1 MATIADLLVKL
12 GADSSGLRQE
22 LNKAKSD
29 INTAFDANPIKT
41 FQGAVDGTAGSMES
55 LIGKFG
61 KFTAAAGAG
70 FGFIQMI
77 SGAVEAGARVKEL
90 SETMGVTASQ
100 ASLFSRTV
108 SLAGGDVQT
117 ASAAI
122 MRLDKTLSSG
132 GESAEKAQ
140 AMLSAV
146 GVSLQDANGKLLPV
160 NEQLKALSEG
170 YKLAASAGYAQEYLM
185 ETLGSRG
192 IALTGVLR
200 EYTEAA
206 QNAAKVQG
214 VGLDP
219 EEMDRTKKEI
229 DTLKMQA
236 SALGTATGAALAP
249 LIEQI
254 IPPLTTGLATVAK
267 YLATNKEEV
276 IDCTKAVVAFIAAY
290 KTVVALRASFGAMQG
305 LFGSAGGAGST
316 AATEAI
322 TRAQEAQINRRIK
335 LIENAA
341 LQEEKAYLKSLQTM
355 EVTEAEKTRLYANYV
370 RQRQAETAKAAAVIR
385 AEMIK
390 AYADINAAATTSGA
404 VQTGALNSVS
414 KAAVVSGAA
423 VSSVGGAAINTGVK
437 MTTMGSAGLT
447 TIKKLTSAAW
457 ALAGGW
463 LGVASAIIYALGCL
477 VEYKKQ
483 KAEKELNENVVNLDG
498 VAYQQKDGIWKRR
511 DVNTDASDFESP
523 FSYTEIDQDSALAAE
538 LNYRLH
544 MKPDIEKTE
553 LSPEANKQLD
563 DLKAQ
568 LEGLSKA
575 VDDNTA
581 AAKAGGGG
589 SSAAPKV
596 EVPKTYTVEVPLGE
610 IAAQKAIDAYNAAPG
625 SQWLNPDLTTDMNN
639 SCAAFVSTMYGA
651 AGVMTDLTASGNNLD
666 AMFQSVKGAWYGPND
681 GYSPSAGDYVSGPGH
696 VGMYVGNNTVI
707 SRDSKG
713 GLQQHD
719 LQQWINEFGLIGY
732 GSVKALTGGATSTQ
746 TVDENGR
753 ALQEAQRK
761 LQQAKDEALRLFT
774 SMSMEIEEKTGTA
787 YEAGMAQVAENVKAK
802 GQEIQKLAAA
812 GLPTEAV
819 KSLQDKLAEYQTALQ
834 NKVTEQ
840 QQQALSKLKTDTMRT
855 NAELKGDYKSLA
867 DAEYN
872 ATVESLN
879 KEKEERTKAV
889 AQNKDDKEAM
899 AAVEEWYTSQVQA
912 AAEKRTEAYRASFA
926 KQMDYAISHHD
937 TKTMGSLLNSDDFK
951 QMMDWDGQTA
961 QMQQFYDLWKDAHK
975 TTAQMMADSMES
987 FKGSVSDFFTNLLEG
1002 QETFGDAFLGM
1013 VDSLLDT
1020 VVKQLAD
1027 KWSSQILAS
1036 LFPGMFGGDQQ
1047 SGDLSGG
1054 SGGGGLFTGLSF
1066 AGGLLGGGGGG
1077 LFGGGGGL
1085 FGGLFGGGSNGNGDE
1100 DPVTTFQ
1107 NTITRMTTGLDTA
1120 TSSLGLFSG
1129 GTGTAGKLLGTY
1141 NAVQGMIN
1149 TGTKPAET
1157 ATTVSA
1163 TTGLAS
1169 FTASVYVATAALQA
1183 MASKST
1189 FGSIFGGKFATG
1201 GYIMGPGTGTSDSI
1215 PAFLSNG
1222 EYVLTAE
1229 AVQNVG
1235 LPLLDAM
1242 NSGRVGHFASGGLV
1256 RAASGGKGSGGA
1268 AGNVVTLNVSALDA
1282 ASFADFLQNGGMDA
1296 IKQLL
1301 YDGNRDFT
1309 TESGVW

>member
-12 GADSSGLRQE
+12 GADSSGLRSE

-29 INTAFDANPIKT
+29 INSTFDANPLKT
-41 FQGAVDGTAGSMES
+41 FQGAVDGTAGSMEK
-55 LIGKFG
+55 LISNFG

-70 FGFIQMI
+70 FGFIQLI

-90 SETMGVTASQ
+90 SETMGISAAQASQ
-100 ASLFSRTV
+100 FSRTV

-122 MRLDKTLSSG
+122 MRLDKTLSAG
-132 GESAEKAQ
+132 GASAEKAQ
-140 AMLSAV
+140 AMLDAV

-170 YKLAASAGYAQEYLM
+170 YKAATSVGYGQEYLM
-185 ETLGSRG
+185 ETLGARG

-206 QNAAKVQG
+206 QNAAKVQS

-229 DTLKMQA
+229 DVLKMQA
-236 SALGTATGAALAP
+236 STLGTATGAALAP

-254 IPPLTTGLATVAK
+254 IPPLTSGLASIAQ

-276 IDCTKAVVAFIAAY
+276 IDCTKALVGFIAAY
-290 KTVVALRASFGAMQG
+290 KTVTALRASVAALGGLMGA
-305 LFGSAGGAGST
+305 AGTGAAST
-316 AATEAI
+316 ATDAI
-322 TRAQEAQINRRIK
+322 TRAQEAQINKRIR

-385 AEMIK
+385 AEMTK
-390 AYADINAAATTSGA
+390 TYAEINSAATTSAA

-423 VSSVGGAAINTGVK
+423 VGSVGGAAINTGVK

-447 TIKKLTSAAW
+447 TMKKLTSAAW

-477 VEYKKQ
+477 VQYKKE

-498 VAYQQKDGIWKRR
+498 VAYQQDNGVWKRR
-511 DVNTDASDFESP
+511 DVNTEASDFENP

-568 LEGLSKA
+568 LEGLSKS

-581 AAKAGGGG
+581 TAK
-589 SSAAPKV
+589 APKV
-596 EVPKTYTVEVPLGE
+596 EAPKTYTVEVPLGE

-625 SQWLNPDLTTDMNN
+625 SQWINPDLTNDMEN
-639 SCAAFVSTMYGA
+639 SCASFVSTMYGA
-651 AGVMTDLTASGNNLD
+651 AGVMSDLTASGNNLD

-719 LQQWINEFGLIGY
+719 LDQWKQEFGFIGY
-732 GSVKALTGGATSTQ
+732 GSVAKLTGGATATQ
-746 TVDENGR
+746 TVDKNGK

-761 LQQAKDEALRLFT
+761 LQQAKEEALKLFT
-774 SMSMEIEEKTGTA
+774 SMSTEIEEKTGTA

-834 NKVTEQ
+834 NKVTQ
-840 QQQALSKLKTDTMRT
+840 QQREALNKLKTDTMRT

-867 DAEYN
+867 DAEYK

-899 AAVEEWYTSQVQA
+899 AAVEDWYTSQVQA

-937 TKTMGSLLNSDDFK
+937 TEAMGDLLNSDDFK
-951 QMMDWDGQTA
+951 QMMDWDGETA
-961 QMQQFYDLWKDAHK
+961 EMQQFYDLWKDAHK

-987 FKGSVSDFFTNLLEG
+987 FKGSISDFFTNILEG
-1002 QETFGDAFLGM
+1002 QETFGDAFLDM

-1027 KWSSQILAS
+1027 KWSSQILTS

-1077 LFGGGGGL
+1077 LFGG
-1085 FGGLFGGGSNGNGDE
+1085 LFGGGSNGNGDE
-1100 DPVTTFQ
+1100 DPITTFQ
-1107 NTITRMTTGLDTA
+1107 NTINRMTTGMDTA
-1120 TSSLGLFSG
+1120 TNTLSLFSG

-1141 NAVQGMIN
+1141 NIIQGAIN

-1157 ATTVSA
+1157 ATTVAA
-1163 TTGLAS
+1163 TTGLAG
-1169 FTASVYVATAALQA
+1169 FTTSVYMATAALQA
-1183 MASKST
+1183 MAASKFAT
-1189 FGSIFGGKFATG
+1189 FGFATG
-1201 GYIMGPGTGTSDSI
+1201 GYIAGPGTGTSDSI

-1222 EYVLTAE
+1222 EYVLTAD

-1235 LPLLDAM
+1235 LPLLDAV
-1242 NSGRVGHFASGGLV
+1242 NSGRVGHFATGGLV
-1256 RAASGGKGSGGA
+1256 RANGSGSKGTA
-1268 AGNVVTLNVSALDA
+1268 VPVGNSVTLNVSALDA
-1282 ASFADFLQNGGMDA
+1282 ASFMEFLQNGGMDS

-1301 YDGNRDFT
+1301 FDGDRDFT
-1309 TESGVW
+1309 TKSGVW

>member
-90 SETMGVTASQ
+90 SETMGVSASQ

-132 GESAEKAQ
+132 GASAEKAQ

-146 GVSLQDANGKLLPV
+146 GVSLQDANGKLLPLT
-160 NEQLKALSEG
+160 EQLKALSEG

-254 IPPLTTGLATVAK
+254 IPPLTSGLAAAAK
-267 YLATNKEEV
+267 YLSMNKEEV

-305 LFGSAGGAGST
+305 LFGAAGGAGST

-370 RQRQAETAKAAAVIR
+370 KQRQVETAKAAAVIR
-385 AEMIK
+385 AEMTK

-404 VQTGALNSVS
+404 VQTAALTKVG

-423 VSSVGGAAINTGVK
+423 VGSVGGAAINTGVK

-447 TIKKLTSAAW
+447 TMKKLTSAAW

-477 VEYKKQ
+477 VQYKKE
-483 KAEKELNENVVNLDG
+483 KAEQELNDHVVNIDG
-498 VAYQQKDGIWKRR
+498 EAYKQIDGEWKKRV
-511 DVNTDASDFESP
+511 VNTDASDFENP
-523 FSYTEIDQDSALAAE
+523 FSYEDLNQNSALVAE
-538 LNYRLH
+538 LNSRQY
-544 MKPDIEKTE
+544 MQPDIEKKTG
-553 LSPEANKQLD
+553 LSDEANKQIE

-568 LEGLSKA
+568 IEGLTKA
-575 VDDNTA
+575 VDDNTDVT
-581 AAKAGGGG
+581 KSGGSGGGAEK
-589 SSAAPKV
+589 AAKV
-596 EVPKTYTVEVPLGE
+596 EVPKTYTVEVPIGE
-610 IAAQKAIDAYNAAPG
+610 IAAQQAIDTYNAAPG
-625 SQWLNPDLTTDMNN
+625 SQWLNPDLTTDMDN
-639 SCAAFVSTMYGA
+639 SCASFVSTMYGA

-666 AMFQSVKGAWYGPND
+666 AMFQNAKAWYSPGS
-681 GYSPSAGDYVSGPGH
+681 GYTPSAGDYVSGPGH

-719 LQQWINEFGLIGY
+719 LDQWKNEFGFIGY
-732 GSVKALTGGATSTQ
+732 GSVAALTGGRTATQ
-746 TVDENGR
+746 TVDANGR
-753 ALQEAQRK
+753 AIQEAQRK

-787 YEAGMAQVAENVKAK
+787 YESGMAQVAQNVKSK

-812 GLPTEAV
+812 GLPEEAV
-819 KSLQDKLAEYQTALQ
+819 KSLNDKLAEYQTALQ
-834 NKVTEQ
+834 NKVTQ
-840 QQQALSKLKTDTMRT
+840 QQQEALGKLKTDTMRT

-889 AQNKDDKEAM
+889 AKNKDDKEAM
-899 AAVEEWYTSQVQA
+899 AAVEDWYTSQVQA

-926 KQMDYAISHHD
+926 KQMDYAIRHHD
-937 TKTMGSLLNSDDFK
+937 TKAMGSLLNSDDFK

-961 QMQQFYDLWKDAHK
+961 EMEQFYDLWKDAHK
-975 TTAQMMADSMES
+975 TTAQMMADDMSS
-987 FKGSVSDFFTNLLEG
+987 FQGSISDFFTSLLEG

-1020 VVKQLAD
+1020 VVKQIAD
-1027 KWSSQILAS
+1027 KWSAQILTS
-1036 LFPGMFGGDQQ
+1036 LFPGMLGGDQQ
-1047 SGDLSGG
+1047 SGDFSGVG
-1054 SGGGGLFTGLSF
+1054 SGGGGLFTGLTF
-1066 AGGLLGGGGGG
+1066 AGGLLGGGG
-1077 LFGGGGGL
+1077 LFGGGGG
-1085 FGGLFGGGSNGNGDE
+1085 NGQE
-1100 DPVTTFQ
+1100 DPVTTFT
-1107 NTITRMTTGLDTA
+1107 NTIDRMTNGMNTA
-1120 TSSLGLFSG
+1120 TSTLSLFSG
-1129 GTGTAGKLLGTY
+1129 GTGTAGKLIGTY
-1141 NAVQGMIN
+1141 NILQTALN

-1157 ATTVSA
+1157 ATTIAA
-1163 TTGLAS
+1163 TTGITA
-1169 FTASVYVATAALQA
+1169 FTSSVYAATAALQA
-1183 MASKST
+1183 MAARSYFSR
-1189 FGSIFGGKFATG
+1189 FATG
-1201 GYIMGPGTGTSDSI
+1201 GFISGPGTGTSDDI

-1222 EYVLTAE
+1222 EYVLTAQ

-1242 NSGRVGHFASGGLV
+1242 NSGRVGHFAAGGLV
-1256 RAASGGKGSGGA
+1256 NGNSAGGKGVA
-1268 AGNVVTLNVSALDA
+1268 VPVGNSLTMNVSAMDA
-1282 ASFADFLQNGGMDA
+1282 ASFMDFLRSGGMDA
-1296 IKQLL
+1296 IKQML
-1301 YDGNRDFT
+1301 YDGDRDFT

>member
-12 GADSSGLRQE
+12 GADSSGLRSE

-29 INTAFDANPIKT
+29 INSTFDANPLKT
-41 FQGAVDGTAGSMES
+41 FQGAVDGTAGSMEK
-55 LIGKFG
+55 LISNFG

-77 SGAVEAGARVKEL
+77 SGAVEAGARVKDL
-90 SETMGVTASQ
+90 SETMGISAAQ
-100 ASLFSRTV
+100 ASMFSKTV

-122 MRLDKTLSSG
+122 MRLDKTLSAG
-132 GESAEKAQ
+132 GASAEKAQ
-140 AMLSAV
+140 AMLDAV

-170 YKLAASAGYAQEYLM
+170 YKAATSVGYGQEYLM

-206 QNAAKVQG
+206 QNAAKVQS

-229 DTLKMQA
+229 DVLKLQA

-254 IPPLTTGLATVAK
+254 IPPLTSGLASIAK

-276 IDCTKAVVAFIAAY
+276 IDCTKALVGFIAAY
-290 KTVVALRASFGAMQG
+290 KTVTALRASVAALGGLMGA
-305 LFGSAGGAGST
+305 AGTGAAST
-316 AATEAI
+316 TTDAI
-322 TRAQEAQINRRIK
+322 TRAQEAQINKRIR

-385 AEMIK
+385 AEMTK
-390 AYADINAAATTSGA
+390 AYADINTAAATSGA

-423 VSSVGGAAINTGVK
+423 VNSVGGAAINTGVK
-437 MTTMGSAGLT
+437 MTTMGSTGLT
-447 TIKKLTSAAW
+447 TMKKLTSAAW

-477 VEYKKQ
+477 VQYKKE

-498 VAYQQKDGIWKRR
+498 AAYQQDNGIWKRR
-511 DVNTDASDFESP
+511 DVNTDASDFENP

-568 LEGLSKA
+568 LEGLSKS

-581 AAKAGGGG
+581 TAK
-589 SSAAPKV
+589 APKV
-596 EVPKTYTVEVPLGE
+596 EAPKTYTVEVPLGE

-625 SQWLNPDLTTDMNN
+625 SQWINPDLTNDMEN
-639 SCAAFVSTMYGA
+639 SCASFVSTMYGA
-651 AGVMTDLTASGNNLD
+651 AGVMSDLTASGNNLD

-696 VGMYVGNNTVI
+696 AGMYVGNNTVI

-719 LQQWINEFGLIGY
+719 LDQWKQEFGFIGY
-732 GSVKALTGGATSTQ
+732 GSVAKLTGGATATQ
-746 TVDENGR
+746 TVDKNGK

-761 LQQAKDEALRLFT
+761 LQQAKEEALKLFT
-774 SMSMEIEEKTGTA
+774 SMSTEIEEKTGTA

-834 NKVTEQ
+834 NKVTQ
-840 QQQALSKLKTDTMRT
+840 QQQEALNKLKTDTMRT

-867 DAEYN
+867 DAEYK

-975 TTAQMMADSMES
+975 TTAQMMADSMQS
-987 FKGSVSDFFTNLLEG
+987 FQGSISDFFTSILEG
-1002 QETFGDAFLGM
+1002 QETFGDALLGM
-1013 VDSLLDT
+1013 IDSLLDT

-1027 KWSSQILAS
+1027 KWSSQILTS
-1036 LFPGMFGGDQQ
+1036 LFPGLFGGDQQ
-1047 SGDLSGG
+1047 GGDFSGG
-1054 SGGGGLFTGLSF
+1054 SGGGLFTGLTF

-1077 LFGGGGGL
+1077 LFGGGGG
-1085 FGGLFGGGSNGNGDE
+1085 SNGNGDE
-1100 DPVTTFQ
+1100 DPITTFQ
-1107 NTITRMTTGLDTA
+1107 NTITRMTTGMDTA
-1120 TSSLGLFSG
+1120 TGALSLFSG
-1129 GTGTAGKLLGTY
+1129 GTGTANKLLGAY
-1141 NAVQGMIN
+1141 SGIQGIIN

-1157 ATTVSA
+1157 ATTVAA
-1163 TTGLAS
+1163 TSGMAS
-1169 FTASVYVATAALQA
+1169 FTAAVYIATAALQA
-1183 MASKST
+1183 MAAKSS
-1189 FGSIFGGKFATG
+1189 FGSIFGLHKATG

-1222 EYVLTAE
+1222 EYVLTAD

-1235 LPLLDAM
+1235 LPLLDAV
-1242 NSGRVGHFASGGLV
+1242 NSGRVGHFATGGLV
-1256 RAASGGKGSGGA
+1256 RANGSGSKGTA
-1268 AGNVVTLNVSALDA
+1268 VPVGNSVTLNVSALDA
-1282 ASFADFLQNGGMDA
+1282 ASFMEFLQKGGMDS

-1301 YDGNRDFT
+1301 FDGDRDFT

>member
-12 GADSSGLRQE
+12 GADSSGLRSE

-29 INTAFDANPIKT
+29 INSTFDANPLKT
-41 FQGAVDGTAGSMES
+41 FQGAVDGTAGSMEK
-55 LIGKFG
+55 LISNFG

-70 FGFIQMI
+70 FGFIQLI

-90 SETMGVTASQ
+90 SETMGISAAQ
-100 ASLFSRTV
+100 ASMFSKTV

-122 MRLDKTLSSG
+122 MRLDKTLSAG
-132 GESAEKAQ
+132 GASAEKAQ
-140 AMLSAV
+140 AMLDAV

-170 YKLAASAGYAQEYLM
+170 YKAATSVGYGQEYLM
-185 ETLGSRG
+185 ETLGARG

-206 QNAAKVQG
+206 QNAAKVQS

-229 DTLKMQA
+229 DVLKMQA
-236 SALGTATGAALAP
+236 STLGTATGAALAP

-254 IPPLTTGLATVAK
+254 IPPLTSGLASIAQ

-276 IDCTKAVVAFIAAY
+276 IDCTKALVGFIAAY
-290 KTVVALRASFGAMQG
+290 KTVTALRASVAALGGLMGA
-305 LFGSAGGAGST
+305 AGTGAAST
-316 AATEAI
+316 ATDAI
-322 TRAQEAQINRRIK
+322 TRAQEAQINKRIR

-355 EVTEAEKTRLYANYV
+355 EVTESEKTRLYANYV

-385 AEMIK
+385 AEMTK
-390 AYADINAAATTSGA
+390 TYAEINSAATTSAA
-404 VQTGALNSVS
+404 VQTGAINSVS

-423 VSSVGGAAINTGVK
+423 VGSVGGAAINTGVK

-447 TIKKLTSAAW
+447 TMKKLTSAAW

-477 VEYKKQ
+477 VQYKKE

-498 VAYQQKDGIWKRR
+498 VAYQQDNGVWKRR
-511 DVNTDASDFESP
+511 DVNTEASDFENP

-568 LEGLSKA
+568 LEGLSKS

-581 AAKAGGGG
+581 TAK
-589 SSAAPKV
+589 APKV
-596 EVPKTYTVEVPLGE
+596 EAPKTYTVEVPLGE

-625 SQWLNPDLTTDMNN
+625 SQWINPDLTNDMEN
-639 SCAAFVSTMYGA
+639 SCASFVSTMYGA
-651 AGVMTDLTASGNNLD
+651 AGVMSDLTASGNNLD
-666 AMFQSVKGAWYGPND
+666 AMFQSVKGAWFGPND

-696 VGMYVGNNTVI
+696 AGMYVGNNTVI
-707 SRDSKG
+707 SRDSTG
-713 GLQQHD
+713 GLQSHD
-719 LQQWINEFGLIGY
+719 IDQWKQEFGFIGY
-732 GSVKALTGGATSTQ
+732 GSVAKLTGGATATQ
-746 TVDENGR
+746 TVDKNGK

-761 LQQAKDEALRLFT
+761 LQQAKEEALKLFT
-774 SMSMEIEEKTGTA
+774 SMSTEIEEKTGTA

-834 NKVTEQ
+834 NKVTQ
-840 QQQALSKLKTDTMRT
+840 QQREALNKLKTDTMRT

-872 ATVESLN
+872 ASVEALN

-951 QMMDWDGQTA
+951 QMMDWDGETA

-975 TTAQMMADSMES
+975 TTSQMMADSMSS
-987 FKGSVSDFFTNLLEG
+987 FQGSISDFFTNILEG

-1013 VDSLLDT
+1013 IDSLLDT

-1027 KWSSQILAS
+1027 KWSSQILTS
-1036 LFPGMFGGDQQ
+1036 LFPGLFGGDQQ
-1047 SGDLSGG
+1047 GGDFSGVGSG
-1054 SGGGGLFTGLSF
+1054 GGGGLFTGLTF

-1077 LFGGGGGL
+1077 LFGG
-1085 FGGLFGGGSNGNGDE
+1085 GGGSNGNGDE

-1107 NTITRMTTGLDTA
+1107 NTITRMTTGMDTA
-1120 TSSLGLFSG
+1120 TGALSLFSG
-1129 GTGTAGKLLGTY
+1129 GTGTANKLLGAY
-1141 NAVQGMIN
+1141 SGIQGIIN

-1157 ATTVSA
+1157 ATTVAA
-1163 TTGLAS
+1163 TSGMAS
-1169 FTASVYVATAALQA
+1169 FTAAVYIATAALQA
-1183 MASKST
+1183 MAAKSS
-1189 FGSIFGGKFATG
+1189 FGSIFGPRKATG

-1222 EYVLTAE
+1222 EYVLTAD

-1235 LPLLDAM
+1235 LPLLDAV
-1242 NSGRVGHFASGGLV
+1242 NSGRVGHFATGGLV
-1256 RAASGGKGSGGA
+1256 RANGSGSKGTA
-1268 AGNVVTLNVSALDA
+1268 VPVGNSVTLNVSALDA
-1282 ASFADFLQNGGMDA
+1282 ASFMEFLQKGGMDS

-1301 YDGNRDFT
+1301 FDGDRDFT

>member
-12 GADSSGLRQE
+12 GADSSGLRSE

-29 INTAFDANPIKT
+29 INSTFDANPLKT
-41 FQGAVDGTAGSMES
+41 FQGAVDGTAGSMEK
-55 LIGKFG
+55 LISNFG

-70 FGFIQMI
+70 FGFIQLI

-90 SETMGVTASQ
+90 SETMGISAAQ
-100 ASLFSRTV
+100 ASMFSKTV

-122 MRLDKTLSSG
+122 MRLDKTLSAG
-132 GESAEKAQ
+132 GASAEKAQ
-140 AMLSAV
+140 AMLDAV

-170 YKLAASAGYAQEYLM
+170 YKAATSVGYGQEYLM

-206 QNAAKVQG
+206 QNAAKVQS

-229 DTLKMQA
+229 DVLKMQA
-236 SALGTATGAALAP
+236 STLGTATGAALAP

-254 IPPLTTGLATVAK
+254 IPPLTSGLASIAQ

-276 IDCTKAVVAFIAAY
+276 IDCTKALVGFIAAY
-290 KTVVALRASFGAMQG
+290 KTVTALRASVAALGGLMGA
-305 LFGSAGGAGST
+305 AGTGAAST
-316 AATEAI
+316 ATDAI
-322 TRAQEAQINRRIK
+322 TRAQEAQINKRIR

-390 AYADINAAATTSGA
+390 TYAEINSAATTSAA
-404 VQTGALNSVS
+404 VQTGALSSVS

-423 VSSVGGAAINTGVK
+423 VGSVGGAAINTGVK

-447 TIKKLTSAAW
+447 TMKKLTSAAW

-483 KAEKELNENVVNLDG
+483 KAEQELNENVINIDGEAYKQIDG
-498 VAYQQKDGIWKRR
+498 VWKKRG
-511 DVNTDASDFESP
+511 VNTDASDFENP
-523 FSYTEIDQDSALAAE
+523 FSYEDVDQNSSLVAE
-538 LNYRLH
+538 LNNRQY
-544 MKPDIEKTE
+544 MQPDLEKTE

-568 LEGLSKA
+568 LEGLSKS

-589 SSAAPKV
+589 SSATPKV
-596 EVPKTYTVEVPLGE
+596 EAPKTYTVEVPLGE
-610 IAAQKAIDAYNAAPG
+610 IAAQKAIDTYNAAPG
-625 SQWLNPDLTTDMNN
+625 SQWLNPDLTNDMEN
-639 SCAAFVSTMYGA
+639 SCASFVSTMYGA
-651 AGVMTDLTASGNNLD
+651 AGVMSDLTASGNNLD
-666 AMFQSVKGAWYGPND
+666 AMFQNASAWYGPND
-681 GYSPSAGDYVSGPGH
+681 GYSPSVGDYVSGPKH
-696 VGMYVGNNTVI
+696 AGMYVGNNTVI
-707 SRDSKG
+707 SRDSTG
-713 GLQQHD
+713 GLQSHD
-719 LQQWINEFGLIGY
+719 IDQWKQEFGFIGY
-732 GSVKALTGGATSTQ
+732 GSVAKLTGGATATQ
-746 TVDENGR
+746 TVDKNGK

-761 LQQAKDEALRLFT
+761 LQQAKEEALKLFT
-774 SMSMEIEEKTGTA
+774 SMSVEIEEKTGTA

-819 KSLQDKLAEYQTALQ
+819 KSLQDKLSEYQTALQ
-834 NKVTEQ
+834 NKVTQ
-840 QQQALSKLKTDTMRT
+840 QQQEALNKLKTDTART
-855 NAELKGDYKSLA
+855 TAELKGDYKSLA

-872 ATVESLN
+872 ATVESIN

-899 AAVEEWYTSQVQA
+899 AAVEDWYTSQVQA

-937 TKTMGSLLNSDDFK
+937 TEAMGDLLNSDNFK
-951 QMMDWDGQTA
+951 QMMGWDGQTA

-987 FKGSVSDFFTNLLEG
+987 FKGSISDFFTNILEG
-1002 QETFGDAFLGM
+1002 QETFGDAFLDM

-1027 KWSSQILAS
+1027 KWSSQILTS

-1077 LFGGGGGL
+1077 LFGGG
-1085 FGGLFGGGSNGNGDE
+1085 SNGNGDE

-1107 NTITRMTTGLDTA
+1107 NTITRMTTGMNTA

-1141 NAVQGMIN
+1141 NVVQGMIN

-1157 ATTVSA
+1157 ATTVAA
-1163 TTGLAS
+1163 TSGMAS
-1169 FTASVYVATAALQA
+1169 FTAAVYIATSALQA
-1183 MASKST
+1183 MAAKSS
-1189 FGSIFGGKFATG
+1189 FGSIFGLHKATG
-1201 GYIMGPGTGTSDSI
+1201 GYIMGPGTSTSDSI

-1222 EYVLTAE
+1222 EYVLTAD

-1235 LPLLDAM
+1235 LPLLDAV
-1242 NSGRVGHFASGGLV
+1242 NSGRVGHFATGGLV
-1256 RAASGGKGSGGA
+1256 RANGSGSKGTA
-1268 AGNVVTLNVSALDA
+1268 VPVGNSVTLNVSALDA
-1282 ASFADFLQNGGMDA
+1282 ASFMEFLQNGGMDS

-1301 YDGNRDFT
+1301 FDGDRDFT

>member
-1 MATIADLLVKL
+1 
-12 GADSSGLRQE
+12 
-22 LNKAKSD
+22 
-29 INTAFDANPIKT
+29 
-41 FQGAVDGTAGSMES
+41 
-55 LIGKFG
+55 
-61 KFTAAAGAG
+61 
-70 FGFIQMI
+70 
-77 SGAVEAGARVKEL
+77 
-90 SETMGVTASQ
+90 
-100 ASLFSRTV
+100 
-108 SLAGGDVQT
+108 
-117 ASAAI
+117 
-122 MRLDKTLSSG
+122 
-132 GESAEKAQ
+132 
-140 AMLSAV
+140 
-146 GVSLQDANGKLLPV
+146 
-160 NEQLKALSEG
+160 
-170 YKLAASAGYAQEYLM
+170 M
-185 ETLGSRG
+185 ETLGARG

-206 QNAAKVQG
+206 QNAAKVQS

-229 DTLKMQA
+229 DVLKMQA
-236 SALGTATGAALAP
+236 STLGTATGAALAP

-254 IPPLTTGLATVAK
+254 IPPLTSGLASIAK

-276 IDCTKAVVAFIAAY
+276 IDCTKALVGFIAAY
-290 KTVVALRASFGAMQG
+290 KTVTALRASIAAMGGLLGTAGTGA
-305 LFGSAGGAGST
+305 ST
-316 AATEAI
+316 ATDAI
-322 TRAQEAQINRRIK
+322 TRAQEAQINKRIR

-385 AEMIK
+385 AEMTK
-390 AYADINAAATTSGA
+390 TYAEINSAATTSAA

-423 VSSVGGAAINTGVK
+423 VGSVGGAAINTGVK

-498 VAYQQKDGIWKRR
+498 VAYKQIDGVWKKRV
-511 DVNTDASDFESP
+511 VNTDASDFENP
-523 FSYTEIDQDSALAAE
+523 FSYEDVDQNSSLVAE
-538 LNYRLH
+538 LNNRQY
-544 MKPDIEKTE
+544 MQPDLEKTE

-568 LEGLSKA
+568 LEGLSKS

-589 SSAAPKV
+589 SSATPKV

-610 IAAQKAIDAYNAAPG
+610 IAAQKAIDTYNAAPG
-625 SQWLNPDLTTDMNN
+625 SQWLNPDLTNDMEN
-639 SCAAFVSTMYGA
+639 SCASFVSTMYGA
-651 AGVMTDLTASGNNLD
+651 AGVMSDLTASGNKLD
-666 AMFQSVKGAWYGPND
+666 AMFQNASAWYGPND
-681 GYSPSAGDYVSGPGH
+681 GYSPSVGDYVSGPKH
-696 VGMYVGNNTVI
+696 AGMYVGNNTVI

-719 LQQWINEFGLIGY
+719 LDQWKQEFGFIGY
-732 GSVKALTGGATSTQ
+732 GSVAKLTGGATATQ
-746 TVDENGR
+746 TVDKNGK

-761 LQQAKDEALRLFT
+761 LQQAKEEALKLFT
-774 SMSMEIEEKTGTA
+774 SMSTEIEEKTGTA

-819 KSLQDKLAEYQTALQ
+819 KSLQDKLSEYQTALQ
-834 NKVTEQ
+834 NKVTQ
-840 QQQALSKLKTDTMRT
+840 QQQEALNKLKTDTART
-855 NAELKGDYKSLA
+855 TAELKGDYKSLA

-872 ATVESLN
+872 ATVESIN

-899 AAVEEWYTSQVQA
+899 AAVEDWYTSQVQA

-937 TKTMGSLLNSDDFK
+937 TEALGDLLNSDDFK
-951 QMMDWDGQTA
+951 QMMDWDGETA
-961 QMQQFYDLWKDAHK
+961 EMQQFYDLWKDAHK
-975 TTAQMMADSMES
+975 TTSQMMADSMSS
-987 FKGSVSDFFTNLLEG
+987 FQGSISDFFTNILEG

-1013 VDSLLDT
+1013 IDSLLDT

-1027 KWSSQILAS
+1027 KWSSQILTS
-1036 LFPGMFGGDQQ
+1036 LFPGLFGGDQQ
-1047 SGDLSGG
+1047 GGDFSDVGSG
-1054 SGGGGLFTGLSF
+1054 GGGGLFTGLTF

-1077 LFGGGGGL
+1077 LFGGGGG
-1085 FGGLFGGGSNGNGDE
+1085 SNGNGDE
-1100 DPVTTFQ
+1100 DPITTFQ
-1107 NTITRMTTGLDTA
+1107 NTINRMTTGMDTA
-1120 TSSLGLFSG
+1120 TNTLSLFSG

-1141 NAVQGMIN
+1141 NIIQGAIN

-1157 ATTVSA
+1157 ATTVAA
-1163 TTGLAS
+1163 TTGLAG
-1169 FTASVYVATAALQA
+1169 FTTSVYMATAALQA
-1183 MASKST
+1183 MAASKFAT
-1189 FGSIFGGKFATG
+1189 FGFATG
-1201 GYIMGPGTGTSDSI
+1201 GYIAGPGTGTSDSI

-1222 EYVLTAE
+1222 EYVLTAD

-1235 LPLLDAM
+1235 LPLLDAV
-1242 NSGRVGHFASGGLV
+1242 NSGRVGHFATGGLV
-1256 RAASGGKGSGGA
+1256 RANGSGSKGTA
-1268 AGNVVTLNVSALDA
+1268 VPVGNSVTLNVSALDA
-1282 ASFADFLQNGGMDA
+1282 ASFMEFLQKGGMDI

-1301 YDGNRDFT
+1301 FDGNRDFT

>member
-12 GADSSGLRQE
+12 GADSSGLRSE

-29 INTAFDANPIKT
+29 INSTFDANPLRT
-41 FQGAVDGTAGSMES
+41 FQGAVDGTAGSMEKLLS
-55 LIGKFG
+55 NFG

-70 FGFIQMI
+70 FGFIQLI
-77 SGAVEAGARVKEL
+77 SGAVEAGARVKDL
-90 SETMGVTASQ
+90 SETMGISAAQ
-100 ASLFSRTV
+100 ASMFSKTV

-122 MRLDKTLSSG
+122 MRLDKTLSAG
-132 GESAEKAQ
+132 GASAEKAQ
-140 AMLSAV
+140 AMLDAV

-170 YKLAASAGYAQEYLM
+170 YKAATSVGYGQEYLM
-185 ETLGSRG
+185 ETLGARG

-206 QNAAKVQG
+206 QNAAKVQS

-229 DTLKMQA
+229 DVLKMQA
-236 SALGTATGAALAP
+236 SSLGTATGAALAP

-254 IPPLTTGLATVAK
+254 IPPLTSGLASIAK

-276 IDCTKAVVAFIAAY
+276 LDCTKALVGFIAAY
-290 KTVVALRASFGAMQG
+290 KTVTALRASVAALGGLMGA
-305 LFGSAGGAGST
+305 AGTGVAST
-316 AATEAI
+316 ATDAI
-322 TRAQEAQINRRIK
+322 TRAQEAQINKRIR

-385 AEMIK
+385 AEMTK
-390 AYADINAAATTSGA
+390 TYAEINSAATTSAA

-423 VSSVGGAAINTGVK
+423 VGSVGGAAINTGVK
-437 MTTMGSAGLT
+437 MTTMGSTGLT
-447 TIKKLTSAAW
+447 TMKKLTSAAW

-483 KAEKELNENVVNLDG
+483 KAEKELNDHVINIDGEAYKQIDG
-498 VAYQQKDGIWKRR
+498 VWKKRV
-511 DVNTDASDFESP
+511 VNTDASDFENP
-523 FSYTEIDQDSALAAE
+523 FSYEDVDQNSSLVAE
-538 LNYRLH
+538 LNNRQY
-544 MKPDIEKTE
+544 MQPDLEKTE

-563 DLKAQ
+563 DLKTQ
-568 LEGLSKA
+568 LEGLSKS

-589 SSAAPKV
+589 SSANPKV
-596 EVPKTYTVEVPLGE
+596 EAPKTYTVEVPLGE
-610 IAAQKAIDAYNAAPG
+610 IAAQKAIDTYNAAPG
-625 SQWLNPDLTTDMNN
+625 SQWLNPDLTNEMEN
-639 SCAAFVSTMYGA
+639 SCASFVSTMYGA
-651 AGVMTDLTASGNNLD
+651 AGVMSDLTASGNNLD
-666 AMFQSVKGAWYGPND
+666 AMFQNASAWYGPND

-719 LQQWINEFGLIGY
+719 LDQWKREFGFIGY
-732 GSVKALTGGATSTQ
+732 GSVAKLTGGATSTQ

-761 LQQAKDEALRLFT
+761 LQKAKDEALKLFT
-774 SMSMEIEEKTGTA
+774 SMSVEIEEKTGTA

-834 NKVTEQ
+834 NKVTQ
-840 QQQALSKLKTDTMRT
+840 QQQEALNKLKTDTMRT

-872 ATVESLN
+872 ASVEALN

-987 FKGSVSDFFTNLLEG
+987 FKGSISDFFTSILEG

-1027 KWSSQILAS
+1027 KWSSQILTS
-1036 LFPGMFGGDQQ
+1036 LFPGLFGGDQQ
-1047 SGDLSGG
+1047 GGDFSGVGSG
-1054 SGGGGLFTGLSF
+1054 GGGGLFTGLTF

-1077 LFGGGGGL
+1077 LFGGGGG
-1085 FGGLFGGGSNGNGDE
+1085 SNGNGDE
-1100 DPVTTFQ
+1100 DPITTFQ
-1107 NTITRMTTGLDTA
+1107 NTINRMTTGMDTA
-1120 TSSLGLFSG
+1120 TNTLGLFSG

-1141 NAVQGMIN
+1141 NIIQGAIN

-1157 ATTVSA
+1157 ATTVAA
-1163 TTGLAS
+1163 TTGLAG
-1169 FTASVYVATAALQA
+1169 FTTSVYMATAALQA
-1183 MASKST
+1183 MAASKFAT
-1189 FGSIFGGKFATG
+1189 FGFATG
-1201 GYIMGPGTGTSDSI
+1201 GYIAGPGTGTSDSI

-1222 EYVLTAE
+1222 EYVLTAD

-1235 LPLLDAM
+1235 LPLLDAV
-1242 NSGRVGHFASGGLV
+1242 NSGRVGHFATGGLA
-1256 RAASGGKGSGGA
+1256 RANGSGSKGTA
-1268 AGNVVTLNVSALDA
+1268 VPVGNSVTLNVSALDA
-1282 ASFADFLQNGGMDA
+1282 ASFMEFLQKGGMDS

-1301 YDGNRDFT
+1301 FDGDRDFT

>member
-132 GESAEKAQ
+132 GDSAEKAQ

-200 EYTEAA
+200 EYTEAS

-236 SALGTATGAALAP
+236 SALGSATGAALAP

-254 IPPLTTGLATVAK
+254 IPPLTSGLAAVAK

-305 LFGSAGGAGST
+305 LFGAAGGAGST

-385 AEMIK
+385 AEMTK
-390 AYADINAAATTSGA
+390 TYAEINSAATTSAA

-423 VSSVGGAAINTGVK
+423 VGSVGGAAINTGVK

-447 TIKKLTSAAW
+447 TMKKLTSAAW

-477 VEYKKQ
+477 VQYKKE

-498 VAYQQKDGIWKRR
+498 VAYKQDNGIWKRR
-511 DVNTDASDFESP
+511 DVNTDASDFENP

-589 SSAAPKV
+589 GSATPKV

-746 TVDENGR
+746 TVDENGK

-834 NKVTEQ
+834 NKVTQ
-840 QQQALSKLKTDTMRT
+840 QQQEALNKLKTDTART
-855 NAELKGDYKSLA
+855 TAELKGDYKSLA

-899 AAVEEWYTSQVQA
+899 AAVEDWYTSQVQA

-926 KQMDYAISHHD
+926 KQMDYAIGHHD
-937 TKTMGSLLNSDDFK
+937 TKAVGSLLNSDDFK

-975 TTAQMMADSMES
+975 TTVQMMADSMES
-987 FKGSVSDFFTNLLEG
+987 FQGSISDFFTNILEG
-1002 QETFGDAFLGM
+1002 QETFGDAFLDM

-1054 SGGGGLFTGLSF
+1054 SGGGGLFTGLTF
-1066 AGGLLGGGGGG
+1066 AGGLLGGGGS
-1077 LFGGGGGL
+1077 GL
-1085 FGGLFGGGSNGNGDE
+1085 FGGLFGGSGANGNGDE
-1100 DPVTTFQ
+1100 DPITTFQ

-1141 NAVQGMIN
+1141 NVVQGMIN

-1157 ATTVSA
+1157 ATTVAA
-1163 TTGLAS
+1163 TTGMAS

-1183 MASKST
+1183 MAAKST
-1189 FGSIFGGKFATG
+1189 FGSIFGGKWATG
-1201 GYIMGPGTGTSDSI
+1201 GYIAGPGTSTSDSI

-1222 EYVLTAE
+1222 EYVLTAD

-1242 NSGRVGHFASGGLV
+1242 NSGRVGHFATGGLV
-1256 RAASGGKGSGGA
+1256 RANGSGSKGA
-1268 AGNVVTLNVSALDA
+1268 AVPVGNSVTLNVSALDA

-1301 YDGNRDFT
+1301 YDGSRDFT
-1309 TESGVW
+1309 SESGVW

>member
-12 GADSSGLRQE
+12 GADSSGLRSE

-29 INTAFDANPIKT
+29 INSTFDANPLKT
-41 FQGAVDGTAGSMES
+41 FQGAVDGTAGSMEK
-55 LIGKFG
+55 LISNFG

-77 SGAVEAGARVKEL
+77 SGAVEAGARVKDL
-90 SETMGVTASQ
+90 SETMGISAAQ

-122 MRLDKTLSSG
+122 MRLDKTLSAG
-132 GESAEKAQ
+132 GASAEKAQ
-140 AMLSAV
+140 AMLDAV

-170 YKLAASAGYAQEYLM
+170 YKAATSVGYGQEYLM
-185 ETLGSRG
+185 ETLGARG

-206 QNAAKVQG
+206 QNAAKVQS

-229 DTLKMQA
+229 DVLKMQA

-254 IPPLTTGLATVAK
+254 IPPLTSGLASIAE

-276 IDCTKAVVAFIAAY
+276 IDCTKALVGFIAAY
-290 KTVVALRASFGAMQG
+290 KTVTALRASVAALGG
-305 LFGSAGGAGST
+305 LLGGAGTGAAST
-316 AATEAI
+316 ATDAI
-322 TRAQEAQINRRIK
+322 TRAQEAQINKRIR

-355 EVTEAEKTRLYANYV
+355 EATEAEKTRLYANYV

-385 AEMIK
+385 AEMTK
-390 AYADINAAATTSGA
+390 TYAEINSAATTSAA
-404 VQTGALNSVS
+404 VQTGAINSVS

-423 VSSVGGAAINTGVK
+423 VGSVGGAAINTGVK

-447 TIKKLTSAAW
+447 TMKKLTSAAW

-477 VEYKKQ
+477 VQYKKE

-498 VAYQQKDGIWKRR
+498 VAYQQDNGVWKRR
-511 DVNTDASDFESP
+511 DVNTEASDFENP

-568 LEGLSKA
+568 LEGLSKS

-581 AAKAGGGG
+581 TAK
-589 SSAAPKV
+589 APKV
-596 EVPKTYTVEVPLGE
+596 EAPKTYTVEVPLGE

-625 SQWLNPDLTTDMNN
+625 SQWINPDLTNDMEN
-639 SCAAFVSTMYGA
+639 SCASFVSAMYGA
-651 AGVMTDLTASGNNLD
+651 AGVMSDLTASGNNLD

-719 LQQWINEFGLIGY
+719 LDQWKQEFGFIGY
-732 GSVKALTGGATSTQ
+732 GSVAKLTGGATSTQ
-746 TVDENGR
+746 TVDKNGK

-761 LQQAKDEALRLFT
+761 LQQAKEEALKLFT
-774 SMSMEIEEKTGTA
+774 SMSTEIEEKTGTA

-834 NKVTEQ
+834 NKVTQ
-840 QQQALSKLKTDTMRT
+840 QQREALNKLKTDTMRT

-867 DAEYN
+867 DAEYK

-879 KEKEERTKAV
+879 KEKEERAKAV
-889 AQNKDDKEAM
+889 AQNKNDKEAM
-899 AAVEEWYTSQVQA
+899 ASVEEWYTSQVQA

-937 TKTMGSLLNSDDFK
+937 TEVMGDLLNSDNFK

-975 TTAQMMADSMES
+975 TTSQMMADSMSS
-987 FKGSVSDFFTNLLEG
+987 FQGSISDFFTNILEG

-1013 VDSLLDT
+1013 IDSLLDT

-1027 KWSSQILAS
+1027 KWSSQILTS
-1036 LFPGMFGGDQQ
+1036 LFPGLFGGDQQ
-1047 SGDLSGG
+1047 GGDFSDVG
-1054 SGGGGLFTGLSF
+1054 SGGGGGIFTGLTF
-1066 AGGLLGGGGGG
+1066 AGGLLGGGGDG
-1077 LFGGGGGL
+1077 LFG
-1085 FGGLFGGGSNGNGDE
+1085 GGGSNGNGDE
-1100 DPVTTFQ
+1100 DPITTFQ
-1107 NTITRMTTGLDTA
+1107 NTINRMTTGMDTA
-1120 TSSLGLFSG
+1120 TNTLSLFSG

-1141 NAVQGMIN
+1141 NIIQGAIN

-1157 ATTVSA
+1157 ATTVAA
-1163 TTGLAS
+1163 TTGLAG
-1169 FTASVYVATAALQA
+1169 FTTSVYMATAALHA
-1183 MASKST
+1183 MAASKFAT
-1189 FGSIFGGKFATG
+1189 FGFATG
-1201 GYIMGPGTGTSDSI
+1201 GYIAGPGTGTSDSI

-1222 EYVLTAE
+1222 EYVLTAD

-1235 LPLLDAM
+1235 LPLLDAV
-1242 NSGRVGHFASGGLV
+1242 NSGRVGHFATGGLV
-1256 RAASGGKGSGGA
+1256 RANGSGSKGTA
-1268 AGNVVTLNVSALDA
+1268 VPVGNSVTLNVSALDA
-1282 ASFADFLQNGGMDA
+1282 ASFMEFLQNGGMDS

-1301 YDGNRDFT
+1301 FDGDRDFT

>member
-12 GADSSGLRQE
+12 GADSSGLRSE

-29 INTAFDANPIKT
+29 INSAFDANPLKT
-41 FQGAVDGTAGSMES
+41 FQGAVDGTAGSMEK
-55 LIGKFG
+55 LISNFG

-70 FGFIQMI
+70 FGFIQLI

-90 SETMGVTASQ
+90 SETMGISAAQASQ
-100 ASLFSRTV
+100 FSRTV

-122 MRLDKTLSSG
+122 MRLDKTLSAG
-132 GESAEKAQ
+132 GASAEKAQ
-140 AMLSAV
+140 AMLDAV

-170 YKLAASAGYAQEYLM
+170 YKAATSVGYGQEYLM
-185 ETLGSRG
+185 ETLGARG

-206 QNAAKVQG
+206 QNAAKVQS

-229 DTLKMQA
+229 DVLKMQA
-236 SALGTATGAALAP
+236 STLGTATGAALAP

-254 IPPLTTGLATVAK
+254 IPPLTSGLASIAQ

-276 IDCTKAVVAFIAAY
+276 IDCTKALVGFIAAY
-290 KTVVALRASFGAMQG
+290 KTVTALRASVAALGGLMGA
-305 LFGSAGGAGST
+305 AGTGAAST
-316 AATEAI
+316 ATDAI
-322 TRAQEAQINRRIK
+322 TRAQEAQINKRIR

-385 AEMIK
+385 AEMTK
-390 AYADINAAATTSGA
+390 TYAEINSAATTSAA

-423 VSSVGGAAINTGVK
+423 VGSVGGAAINTGVK
-437 MTTMGSAGLT
+437 MTTMGSTGLIT
-447 TIKKLTSAAW
+447 MKKLTSAAW

-483 KAEKELNENVVNLDG
+483 KAEKELNDHVINIDGEAYKQIDG
-498 VAYQQKDGIWKRR
+498 VWKKRG
-511 DVNTDASDFESP
+511 VNTDASDFENP
-523 FSYTEIDQDSALAAE
+523 FSYEDVDQNSSLVAE
-538 LNYRLH
+538 LNNRQY
-544 MKPDIEKTE
+544 MQPDLEKTE

-568 LEGLSKA
+568 LEGLSKS

-589 SSAAPKV
+589 GSAAPKV

-610 IAAQKAIDAYNAAPG
+610 IAAQKALDAYNAAPG
-625 SQWLNPDLTTDMNN
+625 SQWINPDLTNDMEN
-639 SCAAFVSTMYGA
+639 SCASFVSTMYGA
-651 AGVMTDLTASGNNLD
+651 AGVMADLTASGNNLD

-681 GYSPSAGDYVSGPGH
+681 GYSPSSGDYVSGPGH
-696 VGMYVGNNTVI
+696 AGMYVGNNTVI

-719 LQQWINEFGLIGY
+719 LDQWKQEFGFIGY
-732 GSVKALTGGATSTQ
+732 GSVAKLTGGATSTQ
-746 TVDENGR
+746 TVDKNGK

-761 LQQAKDEALRLFT
+761 LQQAKEEALKLFT
-774 SMSMEIEEKTGTA
+774 SMSTEIEEKTGTA

-834 NKVTEQ
+834 NKVTQ
-840 QQQALSKLKTDTMRT
+840 QQREALNKLKTDTMRT

-867 DAEYN
+867 DAEYK

-899 AAVEEWYTSQVQA
+899 ASVEEWYTSQVQA

-937 TKTMGSLLNSDDFK
+937 AKTMGSLLNSDDFK
-951 QMMDWDGQTA
+951 QMMDWDGETA
-961 QMQQFYDLWKDAHK
+961 EMQQFYDLWKDAHK

-987 FKGSVSDFFTNLLEG
+987 FKGSISDFFTNILEG
-1002 QETFGDAFLGM
+1002 QETFGDAFLDM

-1027 KWSSQILAS
+1027 KWSSQILTS

-1077 LFGGGGGL
+1077 LFGG
-1085 FGGLFGGGSNGNGDE
+1085 LFGGGSNGNGDE
-1100 DPVTTFQ
+1100 DPITTFQ
-1107 NTITRMTTGLDTA
+1107 NTINRMTTGMDTA
-1120 TSSLGLFSG
+1120 TNTLSLFSG

-1141 NAVQGMIN
+1141 NIIQGAIN

-1157 ATTVSA
+1157 ATTVAA
-1163 TTGLAS
+1163 TTGLAG
-1169 FTASVYVATAALQA
+1169 FTTSVYMATAALQA
-1183 MASKST
+1183 MAASKFAT
-1189 FGSIFGGKFATG
+1189 FGFATG
-1201 GYIMGPGTGTSDSI
+1201 GYIMGPGTSTSDSI

-1222 EYVLTAE
+1222 EYVLTAD

-1242 NSGRVGHFASGGLV
+1242 NSGRAGHFATGGLV
-1256 RAASGGKGSGGA
+1256 RANGSGSKGTA
-1268 AGNVVTLNVSALDA
+1268 VPVGNSVTLNVSALDA
-1282 ASFADFLQNGGMDA
+1282 ASFMEFLQKGGMDI

-1301 YDGNRDFT
+1301 FDGDRDFT

>member
-12 GADSSGLRQE
+12 GADSSGLRSE

-29 INTAFDANPIKT
+29 INSTFDANPLKT
-41 FQGAVDGTAGSMES
+41 FQGAVDGTAGSMEKLLS
-55 LIGKFG
+55 NFG

-70 FGFIQMI
+70 FGFIQLI
-77 SGAVEAGARVKEL
+77 SGAVEAGARVKDL
-90 SETMGVTASQ
+90 SETMGISAAQ
-100 ASLFSRTV
+100 ASMFSKTV

-122 MRLDKTLSSG
+122 MRLDKTLSAG
-132 GESAEKAQ
+132 GASAEKAQ
-140 AMLSAV
+140 AMLDAV

-170 YKLAASAGYAQEYLM
+170 YKAATSVGYGQEYLM
-185 ETLGSRG
+185 ETLGARG

-206 QNAAKVQG
+206 QNAAKVQS

-229 DTLKMQA
+229 DVLKMQA
-236 SALGTATGAALAP
+236 STLGTATGAALAP

-254 IPPLTTGLATVAK
+254 IPPLTSGLASIAQ

-276 IDCTKAVVAFIAAY
+276 IDCTKALVGFIAAY
-290 KTVVALRASFGAMQG
+290 KTVTALRASVAALGGLMGA
-305 LFGSAGGAGST
+305 AGTGAAST
-316 AATEAI
+316 ATDAI
-322 TRAQEAQINRRIK
+322 TRAQEAQINKRIR

-385 AEMIK
+385 AEMTK
-390 AYADINAAATTSGA
+390 TYAEINSAATTSAA
-404 VQTGALNSVS
+404 VQTGAINSVS

-423 VSSVGGAAINTGVK
+423 VGSVGGAAINTGVK
-437 MTTMGSAGLT
+437 MTTMGSTGLT
-447 TIKKLTSAAW
+447 TMKKLTSAAW

-477 VEYKKQ
+477 VQYKKE
-483 KAEKELNENVVNLDG
+483 KAEQELNDHVIDIDGEAYKQIDG
-498 VAYQQKDGIWKRR
+498 VWKKRV
-511 DVNTDASDFESP
+511 VNTDASDFENP
-523 FSYTEIDQDSALAAE
+523 FSYEDVDQNSSLVAE
-538 LNYRLH
+538 LNNRQY
-544 MKPDIEKTE
+544 MQPDLEKTE

-568 LEGLSKA
+568 LEGLSKS

-589 SSAAPKV
+589 GSAAPKV

-610 IAAQKAIDAYNAAPG
+610 IAAQKAIDTYNAAPG
-625 SQWLNPDLTTDMNN
+625 SQWLNPDLTKDMNN

-666 AMFQSVKGAWYGPND
+666 AMFQNASAWYGPND
-681 GYSPSAGDYVSGPGH
+681 GYSPSAGDYVSSPGH

-719 LQQWINEFGLIGY
+719 LDRWKQEFGFIGY
-732 GSVKALTGGATSTQ
+732 GSVAKLTGGATSTQ
-746 TVDENGR
+746 TVDKNGK

-761 LQQAKDEALRLFT
+761 LQQAKEEALKLFT
-774 SMSMEIEEKTGTA
+774 SMSTEIEEKTGTA

-834 NKVTEQ
+834 NKVTQ
-840 QQQALSKLKTDTMRT
+840 QQREALNKLKTDTMRT

-867 DAEYN
+867 DAEYK

-889 AQNKDDKEAM
+889 AKNKDDKEAM
-899 AAVEEWYTSQVQA
+899 ASVEEWYTSQVQA

-951 QMMDWDGQTA
+951 QMMDWDGETA
-961 QMQQFYDLWKDAHK
+961 EMQQFYDLWKNAHK

-987 FKGSVSDFFTNLLEG
+987 FQGSISDFFTNILEG

-1027 KWSSQILAS
+1027 KWSSQILTA
-1036 LFPGMFGGDQQ
+1036 LFPGMFGGGDNQ

-1054 SGGGGLFTGLSF
+1054 SGGGLFTGLTF

-1077 LFGGGGGL
+1077 LFGGGGG
-1085 FGGLFGGGSNGNGDE
+1085 SDGNGE
-1100 DPVTTFQ
+1100 DPITTFQ
-1107 NTITRMTTGLDTA
+1107 NTVTRMTTGMDTA
-1120 TSSLGLFSG
+1120 TNTLSLFSG

-1141 NAVQGMIN
+1141 NIIQGAIN

-1157 ATTVSA
+1157 ATTVAA
-1163 TTGLAS
+1163 TTGLAG
-1169 FTASVYVATAALQA
+1169 FTTSVYMATAALQA
-1183 MASKST
+1183 MAASKFAT
-1189 FGSIFGGKFATG
+1189 FGFATG
-1201 GYIMGPGTGTSDSI
+1201 GYIAGPGTGTSDSI

-1222 EYVLTAE
+1222 EYVLTAD

-1242 NSGRVGHFASGGLV
+1242 NSGRAGHFATGGLV
-1256 RAASGGKGSGGA
+1256 SGRNASSGGPIVQ
-1268 AGNVVTLNVSALDA
+1268 AGNTVVLNVSAVDA
-1282 ASFADFLQNGGMDA
+1282 ASFTDFLQRDGGKA
-1296 IKQLL
+1296 LKQFLL
-1301 YDGNRDFT
+1301 DTDRDYT
-1309 TESGVW
+1309 GSSDVW

>member
-12 GADSSGLRQE
+12 GADSSGLRSE

-29 INTAFDANPIKT
+29 INSTFDANPLKT
-41 FQGAVDGTAGSMES
+41 FQGAVDGTAGSMEK
-55 LIGKFG
+55 LISNFG

-70 FGFIQMI
+70 FGFIQLI

-90 SETMGVTASQ
+90 SETMGISAAQASQ
-100 ASLFSRTV
+100 FSRTV

-122 MRLDKTLSSG
+122 MRLDKTLSADG
-132 GESAEKAQ
+132 ASAEKAQ
-140 AMLSAV
+140 AMLDAV

-170 YKLAASAGYAQEYLM
+170 YKAATSVGYGQEYLM
-185 ETLGSRG
+185 ETLGARG

-206 QNAAKVQG
+206 QNAAKVQS

-229 DTLKMQA
+229 DVLKLQA

-254 IPPLTTGLATVAK
+254 IPPLTLGLASIAK

-276 IDCTKAVVAFIAAY
+276 IDCTKALVGFIAAY
-290 KTVVALRASFGAMQG
+290 KTVAALRASVAALGGLMGA
-305 LFGSAGGAGST
+305 AGTG
-316 AATEAI
+316 AATTATDAI
-322 TRAQEAQINRRIK
+322 TRAQEAQINKRIR

-385 AEMIK
+385 AEMTK
-390 AYADINAAATTSGA
+390 TYAEINSAATTSAA
-404 VQTGALNSVS
+404 VQTGAINSVS

-423 VSSVGGAAINTGVK
+423 VGSVGGAAINTGVK

-447 TIKKLTSAAW
+447 TMKKLTSAAW

-483 KAEKELNENVVNLDG
+483 KAEKELNENVVNLNG
-498 VAYQQKDGIWKRR
+498 VAYQQDNGVWKRR
-511 DVNTDASDFESP
+511 DVNTDASDFENP

-568 LEGLSKA
+568 LEGLSKS

-581 AAKAGGGG
+581 AAKARGGGG
-589 SSAAPKV
+589 SATPKV

-610 IAAQKAIDAYNAAPG
+610 IAAQKALDAYNAAPG
-625 SQWLNPDLTTDMNN
+625 SQWLNPDLTNDMEN

-666 AMFQSVKGAWYGPND
+666 AMFQGVKGAWYGPND
-681 GYSPSAGDYVSGPGH
+681 GYSPSAGDYVSSPGH

-719 LQQWINEFGLIGY
+719 LDRWKQEFGFIGY
-732 GSVKALTGGATSTQ
+732 GSVAKLTGGATATQ
-746 TVDENGR
+746 TVDKNGK

-761 LQQAKDEALRLFT
+761 LQKAKDEALKLFT
-774 SMSMEIEEKTGTA
+774 SMSVEIEEKTGTA

-819 KSLQDKLAEYQTALQ
+819 KSLQDKLSEYQTALQ
-834 NKVTEQ
+834 NKVTQ
-840 QQQALSKLKTDTMRT
+840 QQQEALNKLKTDTART
-855 NAELKGDYKSLA
+855 TAELKGDYKSLA

-899 AAVEEWYTSQVQA
+899 AAVEDWYTSQVQA

-951 QMMDWDGQTA
+951 RMMDWDGETA
-961 QMQQFYDLWKDAHK
+961 EMQQFYDLWKDAHK
-975 TTAQMMADSMES
+975 TTSQMMADSMSS
-987 FKGSVSDFFTNLLEG
+987 FQGSISDFFTNILEG
-1002 QETFGDAFLGM
+1002 QETFGDAFQGM
-1013 VDSLLDT
+1013 IDSLLDT

-1027 KWSSQILAS
+1027 KWSSQILTS

-1054 SGGGGLFTGLSF
+1054 SGGGGLFTGLTF

-1077 LFGGGGGL
+1077 LFGGGGGHD
-1085 FGGLFGGGSNGNGDE
+1085 GNGE
-1100 DPVTTFQ
+1100 DPITTFQ
-1107 NTITRMTTGLDTA
+1107 NTINRMTTGMDTA
-1120 TSSLGLFSG
+1120 TNTLSLFSG

-1141 NAVQGMIN
+1141 NIIQGAIN

-1157 ATTVSA
+1157 ATTVAA
-1163 TTGLAS
+1163 TTGLAG
-1169 FTASVYVATAALQA
+1169 FTTSVYMATAALQA
-1183 MASKST
+1183 MAASKFAT
-1189 FGSIFGGKFATG
+1189 FGFATG
-1201 GYIMGPGTGTSDSI
+1201 GYIAGPGTGTSDSI

-1222 EYVLTAE
+1222 EYVLTAD

-1235 LPLLDAM
+1235 LPLLDAV
-1242 NSGRVGHFASGGLV
+1242 NSGRVGHFATGGLV
-1256 RAASGGKGSGGA
+1256 RANGSGSKGTA
-1268 AGNVVTLNVSALDA
+1268 VPVGNSVTLNVSALDA
-1282 ASFADFLQNGGMDA
+1282 ASFMEFLQNGGMDS

-1301 YDGNRDFT
+1301 FDGNRDFT

>member
-12 GADSSGLRQE
+12 GADSSGLRSE

-29 INTAFDANPIKT
+29 INSTFDANPLKT
-41 FQGAVDGTAGSMES
+41 FQGAVDGTAGSMEK
-55 LIGKFG
+55 LISNFG

-77 SGAVEAGARVKEL
+77 SGAVEAGARVKDL
-90 SETMGVTASQ
+90 SETMGISAAQ

-122 MRLDKTLSSG
+122 MRLDKTLSAG
-132 GESAEKAQ
+132 GASAEKAQ
-140 AMLSAV
+140 AMLDAV

-170 YKLAASAGYAQEYLM
+170 YKAATSVGYGQEYLM
-185 ETLGSRG
+185 ETLGARG

-206 QNAAKVQG
+206 QNAAKVQS

-229 DTLKMQA
+229 DVLKMQA

-254 IPPLTTGLATVAK
+254 IPPLTSGLASIAE

-276 IDCTKAVVAFIAAY
+276 IDCTKALVGFIAAY
-290 KTVVALRASFGAMQG
+290 KTVTALRASVAALGD
-305 LFGSAGGAGST
+305 LLGGAGTGAAST
-316 AATEAI
+316 ATDAI
-322 TRAQEAQINRRIK
+322 TRAQEAQINKRIR

-385 AEMIK
+385 AEMTK
-390 AYADINAAATTSGA
+390 TYAEINSAATTSAA
-404 VQTGALNSVS
+404 VQTGAINSVS

-423 VSSVGGAAINTGVK
+423 VGSVGGAAINTGVK

-447 TIKKLTSAAW
+447 TMKKLTSAAW

-477 VEYKKQ
+477 VQYKKE

-498 VAYQQKDGIWKRR
+498 VAYQQDNGVWKRR
-511 DVNTDASDFESP
+511 DVNTEASDFENP
-523 FSYTEIDQDSALAAE
+523 FSYTEINQDSALAAE

-568 LEGLSKA
+568 LEGLSKS

-581 AAKAGGGG
+581 TAK
-589 SSAAPKV
+589 APKV
-596 EVPKTYTVEVPLGE
+596 EAPKTYTVEVPLGE

-625 SQWLNPDLTTDMNN
+625 SQWINPDLTNDMEN
-639 SCAAFVSTMYGA
+639 SCASFVSTMYGA
-651 AGVMTDLTASGNNLD
+651 AGVMSDLTASGNNLD

-696 VGMYVGNNTVI
+696 AGMYVGNNTVI

-719 LQQWINEFGLIGY
+719 LDQWKQEFGFIGY
-732 GSVKALTGGATSTQ
+732 GSVAKLTGGATATQ
-746 TVDENGR
+746 TVDKNGK

-761 LQQAKDEALRLFT
+761 LQNAKDEALKLFT
-774 SMSMEIEEKTGTA
+774 SMSVEIEEKTGTA

-834 NKVTEQ
+834 NKATQ
-840 QQQALSKLKTDTMRT
+840 QQREALNKLKTDTMRT

-867 DAEYN
+867 DAEYK

-899 AAVEEWYTSQVQA
+899 ASVEEWYTSQVQA

-937 TKTMGSLLNSDDFK
+937 AKTMGSLLNSDDFK
-951 QMMDWDGQTA
+951 QMMDWDGETA
-961 QMQQFYDLWKDAHK
+961 EMQQFYDLWKDAHK
-975 TTAQMMADSMES
+975 TTSQMMADSMSS
-987 FKGSVSDFFTNLLEG
+987 FQGSISDFFTNILEG

-1013 VDSLLDT
+1013 IDSLLDT

-1027 KWSSQILAS
+1027 KWSSQILTS
-1036 LFPGMFGGDQQ
+1036 LFPGLFGGDQQ
-1047 SGDLSGG
+1047 GGDFSDVGSG
-1054 SGGGGLFTGLSF
+1054 GGGGLFTGLTF
-1066 AGGLLGGGGGG
+1066 AGGLLGGGGDG
-1077 LFGGGGGL
+1077 LFGG
-1085 FGGLFGGGSNGNGDE
+1085 GGGSNGNGDE
-1100 DPVTTFQ
+1100 DPITTFQ
-1107 NTITRMTTGLDTA
+1107 NTINRMTTGMDTA
-1120 TSSLGLFSG
+1120 TNTLSLFSG
-1129 GTGTAGKLLGTY
+1129 GTGTAEKLLGTY
-1141 NAVQGMIN
+1141 NIIQGTIN

-1157 ATTVSA
+1157 ATTVAA
-1163 TTGLAS
+1163 TTGLAG
-1169 FTASVYVATAALQA
+1169 FTTSVYMATAALQA
-1183 MASKST
+1183 MAASKFAT
-1189 FGSIFGGKFATG
+1189 FGFATG
-1201 GYIMGPGTGTSDSI
+1201 GYIAGPGTSTSDSI

-1222 EYVLTAE
+1222 EYVLTAG

-1235 LPLLDAM
+1235 LPLLDAV
-1242 NSGRVGHFASGGLV
+1242 NSGRVGHFATGGLV
-1256 RAASGGKGSGGA
+1256 RANGSGSKGTA
-1268 AGNVVTLNVSALDA
+1268 VPVGNSVTLNVSALDA
-1282 ASFADFLQNGGMDA
+1282 ASFMEFLQNGGMDI

-1301 YDGNRDFT
+1301 FDGDRDFT

>member
-12 GADSSGLRQE
+12 GADSSGLRSE

-29 INTAFDANPIKT
+29 INSTFDANPLKT
-41 FQGAVDGTAGSMES
+41 FQGAVDGTAGSMEK
-55 LIGKFG
+55 LISNFG

-70 FGFIQMI
+70 FGFIQLI

-90 SETMGVTASQ
+90 SETMGISAAQ

-122 MRLDKTLSSG
+122 MRLDKTLSAG
-132 GESAEKAQ
+132 GASAEKAQ
-140 AMLSAV
+140 AMLDAV

-170 YKLAASAGYAQEYLM
+170 YKAATSVGYGQEYLM
-185 ETLGSRG
+185 ETLGARG

-206 QNAAKVQG
+206 QNAAKVQS

-229 DTLKMQA
+229 DVLKMQA
-236 SALGTATGAALAP
+236 STLGTATGAALAP

-254 IPPLTTGLATVAK
+254 IPPLTSGLASIAQ

-276 IDCTKAVVAFIAAY
+276 IDCTKALVGFIAAY
-290 KTVVALRASFGAMQG
+290 KTVTALRASVAALGGLMGA
-305 LFGSAGGAGST
+305 AGTGAAST
-316 AATEAI
+316 ATDAI
-322 TRAQEAQINRRIK
+322 TRAQEAQINKRIR

-385 AEMIK
+385 AEMTK
-390 AYADINAAATTSGA
+390 TYAEINSAATTSAA

-423 VSSVGGAAINTGVK
+423 VGSVGGAAINTGVK
-437 MTTMGSAGLT
+437 MTTMGSTGLT
-447 TIKKLTSAAW
+447 TMKKLTSAAW

-477 VEYKKQ
+477 VQYKKE
-483 KAEKELNENVVNLDG
+483 KAEQELNDHVINIDG
-498 VAYQQKDGIWKRR
+498 EAYKQIDGAWKKRV
-511 DVNTDASDFESP
+511 VNTDASDFENP
-523 FSYTEIDQDSALAAE
+523 FSYEDVDQNSSLVAE
-538 LNYRLH
+538 LNNRQY
-544 MKPDIEKTE
+544 MQPDLEKTE

-568 LEGLSKA
+568 LEGLSKS

-589 SSAAPKV
+589 SSATPKV

-610 IAAQKAIDAYNAAPG
+610 IAAQKAIDTYNAAPG
-625 SQWLNPDLTTDMNN
+625 SQWLNPDLTNDMEN
-639 SCAAFVSTMYGA
+639 SCASFVSTMYGA
-651 AGVMTDLTASGNNLD
+651 AGVMSDLTASGNNLD
-666 AMFQSVKGAWYGPND
+666 AMFQNASAWYGPND
-681 GYSPSAGDYVSGPGH
+681 GYSPSVGDYVSGPKH
-696 VGMYVGNNTVI
+696 AGMYVGNNTVI
-707 SRDSKG
+707 SRDSTG
-713 GLQQHD
+713 GLQSHD
-719 LQQWINEFGLIGY
+719 IDQWKQEFGFIGY
-732 GSVKALTGGATSTQ
+732 GSVAKLTGGATATQ
-746 TVDENGR
+746 TVDKNGK

-761 LQQAKDEALRLFT
+761 LQQAKEEALKLFT
-774 SMSMEIEEKTGTA
+774 SMSVEIEEKTGTA

-819 KSLQDKLAEYQTALQ
+819 KSLQDKLSEYQTALQ
-834 NKVTEQ
+834 NKVTQ
-840 QQQALSKLKTDTMRT
+840 QQQEALNKLKTDTART
-855 NAELKGDYKSLA
+855 TAELKGDYKSLA

-872 ATVESLN
+872 ATVESIN

-899 AAVEEWYTSQVQA
+899 AAVEDWYTSQVQA

-937 TKTMGSLLNSDDFK
+937 TEAMGDLLNSDDFK
-951 QMMDWDGQTA
+951 RMMDWDGETA
-961 QMQQFYDLWKDAHK
+961 EMQQFYDLWKDAHK
-975 TTAQMMADSMES
+975 TTSQMMADSMSS
-987 FKGSVSDFFTNLLEG
+987 FQGSISDFFTNILEG
-1002 QETFGDAFLGM
+1002 QETFGDAFLDM

-1027 KWSSQILAS
+1027 KWSSQILTA
-1036 LFPGMFGGDQQ
+1036 LFPGMFGGGDNQ

-1054 SGGGGLFTGLSF
+1054 SGGGLFTGLTF

-1077 LFGGGGGL
+1077 LFGGGGG
-1085 FGGLFGGGSNGNGDE
+1085 SNGNGDE
-1100 DPVTTFQ
+1100 DPITTFQ
-1107 NTITRMTTGLDTA
+1107 NTINRMTTGMDTA
-1120 TSSLGLFSG
+1120 TNTLSLFSG

-1141 NAVQGMIN
+1141 NIIQGAIN

-1157 ATTVSA
+1157 ATTVAA
-1163 TTGLAS
+1163 TTGLAG
-1169 FTASVYVATAALQA
+1169 FTTSVYMATAALQA
-1183 MASKST
+1183 MAASKFAT
-1189 FGSIFGGKFATG
+1189 FGFATG
-1201 GYIMGPGTGTSDSI
+1201 GYIAGPGTGTSDSI

-1222 EYVLTAE
+1222 EYVLTAD

-1235 LPLLDAM
+1235 LPLLDAV
-1242 NSGRVGHFASGGLV
+1242 NSGRVGHFATGGLV
-1256 RAASGGKGSGGA
+1256 RANGSGNKGTA
-1268 AGNVVTLNVSALDA
+1268 VPVGNSVTLNVSALDA
-1282 ASFADFLQNGGMDA
+1282 ASFMEFLQNGGMDS

-1301 YDGNRDFT
+1301 FDGDRDFT

>member
-12 GADSSGLRQE
+12 GADSSGLRSE

-29 INTAFDANPIKT
+29 INSTFDANPLKT
-41 FQGAVDGTAGSMES
+41 FQGAVDGTAGSMEK
-55 LIGKFG
+55 LISNFG

-70 FGFIQMI
+70 FGFIQLI
-77 SGAVEAGARVKEL
+77 SGAVEAGARVKDL
-90 SETMGVTASQ
+90 SETMGISAAQ
-100 ASLFSRTV
+100 ASMFSKTV

-122 MRLDKTLSSG
+122 MRLDKTLSAG
-132 GESAEKAQ
+132 GASAEKAQ
-140 AMLSAV
+140 AMLDAV

-170 YKLAASAGYAQEYLM
+170 YKAATSVGYGQEYLM
-185 ETLGSRG
+185 ETLGARG

-206 QNAAKVQG
+206 QNAAKVQS

-229 DTLKMQA
+229 DVLKMQA
-236 SALGTATGAALAP
+236 STLGTATGAALAP

-254 IPPLTTGLATVAK
+254 IPPLTSGLASIAQ

-276 IDCTKAVVAFIAAY
+276 IDCTKALVGFIAAY
-290 KTVVALRASFGAMQG
+290 KTVTALRASVAALGGLMGA
-305 LFGSAGGAGST
+305 AGTGAAST
-316 AATEAI
+316 ATDAI
-322 TRAQEAQINRRIK
+322 TRAQEAQINKRIR

-355 EVTEAEKTRLYANYV
+355 EATEAEKTRLYANYV

-385 AEMIK
+385 AEMTK
-390 AYADINAAATTSGA
+390 TYAEINSAATTSAA

-423 VSSVGGAAINTGVK
+423 VGSVGGAAINTGVK

-447 TIKKLTSAAW
+447 TMKKLTSAAW

-483 KAEKELNENVVNLDG
+483 KAEKELNDHVINIDGEAYKQIDG
-498 VAYQQKDGIWKRR
+498 VWKKRV
-511 DVNTDASDFESP
+511 VNTDASDFENP
-523 FSYTEIDQDSALAAE
+523 FSYEDADQNSSLVAE
-538 LNYRLH
+538 LNNRQY
-544 MKPDIEKTE
+544 MQPDLEKTE

-568 LEGLSKA
+568 LEGLSKS

-589 SSAAPKV
+589 SSANPKV

-610 IAAQKAIDAYNAAPG
+610 IAAQKAIDTYNAAPG
-625 SQWLNPDLTTDMNN
+625 SQWLNPDLTNDMEN
-639 SCAAFVSTMYGA
+639 SCASFVSTMYGA
-651 AGVMTDLTASGNNLD
+651 AGVMSDLTASGNNLD
-666 AMFQSVKGAWYGPND
+666 AMFQNASAWYGPND
-681 GYSPSAGDYVSGPGH
+681 GYSPSVGDYVSGPKH
-696 VGMYVGNNTVI
+696 AGMYVGNNTVI
-707 SRDSKG
+707 SRDSTG
-713 GLQQHD
+713 GLQSHD
-719 LQQWINEFGLIGY
+719 IDQWKQEFGFIGY
-732 GSVKALTGGATSTQ
+732 GSVAKLTGGATATQ
-746 TVDENGR
+746 TVDKNGK

-761 LQQAKDEALRLFT
+761 LQQAKEEALKLFT
-774 SMSMEIEEKTGTA
+774 SMSVEIEEKTGTA

-834 NKVTEQ
+834 NKVTQ
-840 QQQALSKLKTDTMRT
+840 QQREALNKLKTDTMRT

-899 AAVEEWYTSQVQA
+899 AAVEDWYTSQVQA

-937 TKTMGSLLNSDDFK
+937 TEAMGDLLNSDDFK
-951 QMMDWDGQTA
+951 QMMDWDGETSE
-961 QMQQFYDLWKDAHK
+961 MQQFYDLWKDAHK
-975 TTAQMMADSMES
+975 TTSQMMADSMSS
-987 FKGSVSDFFTNLLEG
+987 FQGSISDFFTNILEG

-1013 VDSLLDT
+1013 IDSLLDT

-1027 KWSSQILAS
+1027 KWSSQILTS
-1036 LFPGMFGGDQQ
+1036 LFPGLFGGDQQ
-1047 SGDLSGG
+1047 GGDFSDVGSG
-1054 SGGGGLFTGLSF
+1054 GGGGLFTGLTF
-1066 AGGLLGGGGGG
+1066 AGGLLGGGGDG
-1077 LFGGGGGL
+1077 LFGG
-1085 FGGLFGGGSNGNGDE
+1085 GGGSNGNGDE
-1100 DPVTTFQ
+1100 DPITTFQ
-1107 NTITRMTTGLDTA
+1107 NTINRMTTGMDTA
-1120 TSSLGLFSG
+1120 TNTLSLFSG

-1141 NAVQGMIN
+1141 NIIQGAIN

-1157 ATTVSA
+1157 ATTVAA
-1163 TTGLAS
+1163 TTGLAG
-1169 FTASVYVATAALQA
+1169 FTTSVYMATAALQA
-1183 MASKST
+1183 MAASKFAT
-1189 FGSIFGGKFATG
+1189 FGFATG
-1201 GYIMGPGTGTSDSI
+1201 GYIAGPGTGTSDSI

-1222 EYVLTAE
+1222 EYVLTAD

-1235 LPLLDAM
+1235 LPLLDAV
-1242 NSGRVGHFASGGLV
+1242 NSGRVGHFATGGLV
-1256 RAASGGKGSGGA
+1256 RANGPGSKGTA
-1268 AGNVVTLNVSALDA
+1268 VPVGNSVTLNVSALDA
-1282 ASFADFLQNGGMDA
+1282 ASFMEFLQKGGMDS

-1301 YDGNRDFT
+1301 FDGDRDFT

>member
-12 GADSSGLRQE
+12 GADSSGLRSE

-29 INTAFDANPIKT
+29 INSTFDANPLKT
-41 FQGAVDGTAGSMES
+41 FQGAVDGTAGSMEK
-55 LIGKFG
+55 LISNFG

-70 FGFIQMI
+70 FGFIQLI
-77 SGAVEAGARVKEL
+77 SGAVEAGSRVKEL
-90 SETMGVTASQ
+90 SETMGISAAQASQ
-100 ASLFSRTV
+100 FSRTV

-122 MRLDKTLSSG
+122 MRLDKTLSAG
-132 GESAEKAQ
+132 GASAEKAQ
-140 AMLSAV
+140 AMLDAV

-170 YKLAASAGYAQEYLM
+170 YKAATSVGYGQEYLM
-185 ETLGSRG
+185 ETLGARG

-206 QNAAKVQG
+206 QNAAKVQS

-229 DTLKMQA
+229 DVLKMQA
-236 SALGTATGAALAP
+236 STLGTATGAALAP

-254 IPPLTTGLATVAK
+254 IPPLTSGLASIAQ

-276 IDCTKAVVAFIAAY
+276 IDCTKALVGFIAAY
-290 KTVVALRASFGAMQG
+290 KTVTALRASVAALGGLMGA
-305 LFGSAGGAGST
+305 AGTGAAST
-316 AATEAI
+316 ATDAI
-322 TRAQEAQINRRIK
+322 TRAQEAQINKRIR

-385 AEMIK
+385 AEMTK
-390 AYADINAAATTSGA
+390 TYAEINSAATTSAA
-404 VQTGALNSVS
+404 VQTGAINSVS

-423 VSSVGGAAINTGVK
+423 VGSVGGAAINTGVK

-447 TIKKLTSAAW
+447 TMKKLTSAAW

-477 VEYKKQ
+477 VQYKKEQ
-483 KAEKELNENVVNLDG
+483 AEQELNDHVIDIDGEAYKQIDG
-498 VAYQQKDGIWKRR
+498 VWKKRV
-511 DVNTDASDFESP
+511 VNTDASDFENP
-523 FSYTEIDQDSALAAE
+523 FSYEDVDQNSSLVAE
-538 LNYRLH
+538 LNNRQY
-544 MKPDIEKTE
+544 MQPDLEKTE

-568 LEGLSKA
+568 LEGLSKS

-589 SSAAPKV
+589 SSATPKV

-610 IAAQKAIDAYNAAPG
+610 IAAQKAIDTYNAAPG
-625 SQWLNPDLTTDMNN
+625 SQWLNPDLTNDMEN
-639 SCAAFVSTMYGA
+639 SCASFVSTMYGA
-651 AGVMTDLTASGNNLD
+651 AGVMSDLTASGNNLD
-666 AMFQSVKGAWYGPND
+666 AMFQNASAWYGPND
-681 GYSPSAGDYVSGPGH
+681 GYSPSVGDYVSGPKH
-696 VGMYVGNNTVI
+696 AGMYVGNNTVI
-707 SRDSKG
+707 SRDSTG
-713 GLQQHD
+713 GLQSHD
-719 LQQWINEFGLIGY
+719 IDQWKQEFGFIGY
-732 GSVKALTGGATSTQ
+732 GSVAKLTGGATATQ
-746 TVDENGR
+746 TVDKNGK

-761 LQQAKDEALRLFT
+761 LQQAKEEALKLFT
-774 SMSMEIEEKTGTA
+774 SMSVEIEEKTGTA

-819 KSLQDKLAEYQTALQ
+819 KSLQDKLSEYQTALQ
-834 NKVTEQ
+834 NKVTQ
-840 QQQALSKLKTDTMRT
+840 QQQEALNKLKTDTART
-855 NAELKGDYKSLA
+855 TAELKGDYKSLA

-872 ATVESLN
+872 ATVESIN

-899 AAVEEWYTSQVQA
+899 AAVEDWYTSQVQA

-937 TKTMGSLLNSDDFK
+937 AKTMGSLLNSDDFK
-951 QMMDWDGQTA
+951 QMMDWDGETA
-961 QMQQFYDLWKDAHK
+961 EMQQFYDLWKDAHK
-975 TTAQMMADSMES
+975 TTSQMMADSVSS
-987 FKGSVSDFFTNLLEG
+987 FQGSISDFFTNILEG

-1013 VDSLLDT
+1013 IDSLLDT

-1027 KWSSQILAS
+1027 KWSSQILTS
-1036 LFPGMFGGDQQ
+1036 LFPGLFGGDQQ
-1047 SGDLSGG
+1047 GGDFSDVGSG
-1054 SGGGGLFTGLSF
+1054 GGGGLFTGLTF
-1066 AGGLLGGGGGG
+1066 AGGLLGGGGDG
-1077 LFGGGGGL
+1077 LFGG
-1085 FGGLFGGGSNGNGDE
+1085 GGGSNGNGDE
-1100 DPVTTFQ
+1100 DPITTFQ
-1107 NTITRMTTGLDTA
+1107 NTINRMTTGMDTA
-1120 TSSLGLFSG
+1120 TNTLSLFSG

-1141 NAVQGMIN
+1141 NIIQGAIN

-1157 ATTVSA
+1157 ATTVAA
-1163 TTGLAS
+1163 TTGLAG
-1169 FTASVYVATAALQA
+1169 FTTSVYMATAALQA
-1183 MASKST
+1183 MAASKFAT
-1189 FGSIFGGKFATG
+1189 FGFATG
-1201 GYIMGPGTGTSDSI
+1201 GYIAGPGTGTSDSI

-1222 EYVLTAE
+1222 EYVLTAD

-1235 LPLLDAM
+1235 LPLLDAV
-1242 NSGRVGHFASGGLV
+1242 NSGRVGHFATGGLV
-1256 RAASGGKGSGGA
+1256 RANGSGSKGTA
-1268 AGNVVTLNVSALDA
+1268 VPVGNSVTLNVSALDA
-1282 ASFADFLQNGGMDA
+1282 ASFMEFLQKGGMDS

-1301 YDGNRDFT
+1301 FDGDRDFT

>member
-12 GADSSGLRQE
+12 GADSSGLRSE

-29 INTAFDANPIKT
+29 INSTFDANPLKT
-41 FQGAVDGTAGSMES
+41 FQGAVDGTAGSMEK
-55 LIGKFG
+55 LISNFG

-70 FGFIQMI
+70 FGFIQLI

-90 SETMGVTASQ
+90 SETMGISAAQASQ
-100 ASLFSRTV
+100 FSRTV

-122 MRLDKTLSSG
+122 MRLDKTLSAG
-132 GESAEKAQ
+132 GASAEKAQ
-140 AMLSAV
+140 AMLDAV
-146 GVSLQDANGKLLPV
+146 GVSLHDANGKLLPV

-170 YKLAASAGYAQEYLM
+170 YKAATSVGYGQEYLM
-185 ETLGSRG
+185 ETLGARG

-206 QNAAKVQG
+206 QNAAKVQS

-229 DTLKMQA
+229 DVLKMQA
-236 SALGTATGAALAP
+236 STLGTATGAALAP

-254 IPPLTTGLATVAK
+254 IPSLTSGLASIAQ

-276 IDCTKAVVAFIAAY
+276 IDCTKALVGFIAAY
-290 KTVVALRASFGAMQG
+290 KTVTALRASVAALGGLMGA
-305 LFGSAGGAGST
+305 AGTGAAST
-316 AATEAI
+316 ATDAI
-322 TRAQEAQINRRIK
+322 TRAQEAQINKRIR

-385 AEMIK
+385 AEMTK
-390 AYADINAAATTSGA
+390 TYAEINSAATTSAA

-423 VSSVGGAAINTGVK
+423 VGSVGGAAINTGVK
-437 MTTMGSAGLT
+437 MTTMGSTGLT
-447 TIKKLTSAAW
+447 TMKKLTSAAW

-477 VEYKKQ
+477 VQYKKE
-483 KAEKELNENVVNLDG
+483 KAEKELNENVVNLNG
-498 VAYQQKDGIWKRR
+498 VAYQQDNGVWKRR
-511 DVNTDASDFESP
+511 DVNTDASDFENP

-568 LEGLSKA
+568 LEGLSKS

-589 SSAAPKV
+589 SSATPKV

-610 IAAQKAIDAYNAAPG
+610 IAAQKAIDTYNAAPG
-625 SQWLNPDLTTDMNN
+625 GQWLNPDLTNDMEN
-639 SCAAFVSTMYGA
+639 SCASFVSTMYGA
-651 AGVMTDLTASGNNLD
+651 AGVMSDLTASGNNLD
-666 AMFQSVKGAWYGPND
+666 AMFQNASAWYGPND
-681 GYSPSAGDYVSGPGH
+681 GYSPSVGDYVSGPKH
-696 VGMYVGNNTVI
+696 AGMYVGNNTVI
-707 SRDSKG
+707 SRDSTG
-713 GLQQHD
+713 GLQSHD
-719 LQQWINEFGLIGY
+719 IDQWKQEFGFIGY
-732 GSVKALTGGATSTQ
+732 GSVAKLTGGATSTQ
-746 TVDENGR
+746 TVDKNGR

-761 LQQAKDEALRLFT
+761 LQQAKEEALKLFT
-774 SMSMEIEEKTGTA
+774 SMSTEIEEKTGTA
-787 YEAGMAQVAENVKAK
+787 YEAGMAQVSENVKAK

-834 NKVTEQ
+834 NKVTQ
-840 QQQALSKLKTDTMRT
+840 QQREALNKLKTDTMRT

-867 DAEYN
+867 DAEYK

-899 AAVEEWYTSQVQA
+899 AAVEDWYTSQVQA
-912 AAEKRTEAYRASFA
+912 AAKKRTEAYRASFA

-937 TKTMGSLLNSDDFK
+937 TEAMGDLLNSDDFK
-951 QMMDWDGQTA
+951 QMMDWDGETA
-961 QMQQFYDLWKDAHK
+961 EMQQFYDLWKDAHK
-975 TTAQMMADSMES
+975 TTSQMMADSMSS
-987 FKGSVSDFFTNLLEG
+987 FQGSISDFFTNILEG

-1013 VDSLLDT
+1013 IDSLLDT

-1027 KWSSQILAS
+1027 KWSSQILTS
-1036 LFPGMFGGDQQ
+1036 LFPGLFGGDQQ
-1047 SGDLSGG
+1047 GGDFSDVGSG
-1054 SGGGGLFTGLSF
+1054 GGGGLFTGLTF
-1066 AGGLLGGGGGG
+1066 AGGLLGGGGNG
-1077 LFGGGGGL
+1077 LFGG
-1085 FGGLFGGGSNGNGDE
+1085 GGGSNGNGDE
-1100 DPVTTFQ
+1100 DPITTFQ
-1107 NTITRMTTGLDTA
+1107 NTINRMTTGMDTA
-1120 TSSLGLFSG
+1120 TNTLSLFSG

-1141 NAVQGMIN
+1141 NIIQGAIN

-1157 ATTVSA
+1157 ATTVAA
-1163 TTGLAS
+1163 TTGLAG
-1169 FTASVYVATAALQA
+1169 FTTSVYMATAALQA
-1183 MASKST
+1183 MAASKFAT
-1189 FGSIFGGKFATG
+1189 FGFATG
-1201 GYIMGPGTGTSDSI
+1201 GYIAGPGTGTSDSI

-1222 EYVLTAE
+1222 EYVLTAD

-1235 LPLLDAM
+1235 LPLLDAV
-1242 NSGRVGHFASGGLV
+1242 NSGRVGHFATGGLV
-1256 RAASGGKGSGGA
+1256 RANGSGSKGTA
-1268 AGNVVTLNVSALDA
+1268 VPVGNSVTLNVSALDA
-1282 ASFADFLQNGGMDA
+1282 ASFMEFLQKGGMDS

-1301 YDGNRDFT
+1301 FDGDRDFT

>member
-12 GADSSGLRQE
+12 GADSSGLRSE

-29 INTAFDANPIKT
+29 INSTFDANPLRT
-41 FQGAVDGTAGSMES
+41 FQGAVDGTAGSMEK
-55 LIGKFG
+55 LISNFG

-70 FGFIQMI
+70 FGFIQLI
-77 SGAVEAGARVKEL
+77 SGAVEAGARVKDL
-90 SETMGVTASQ
+90 SETMGISAAQ
-100 ASLFSRTV
+100 ASMFSKTV

-122 MRLDKTLSSG
+122 MRLDKTLSAG
-132 GESAEKAQ
+132 GASAEKAQ
-140 AMLSAV
+140 AMLDAV

-170 YKLAASAGYAQEYLM
+170 YKAATSVGYGQEYLM
-185 ETLGSRG
+185 ETLGARG

-206 QNAAKVQG
+206 QNAAKVQS

-229 DTLKMQA
+229 DVLKMQA
-236 SALGTATGAALAP
+236 STLGTATGAALAP

-254 IPPLTTGLATVAK
+254 IPPLTSGLASIAQ

-276 IDCTKAVVAFIAAY
+276 IDCTKALVGFIAAY
-290 KTVVALRASFGAMQG
+290 KTVTALRASVAALGGLMGA
-305 LFGSAGGAGST
+305 AGTGAAST
-316 AATEAI
+316 ATDTI
-322 TRAQEAQINRRIK
+322 TRAQEAQINKRIR

-370 RQRQAETAKAAAVIR
+370 RQRQAETSKAAAVIR
-385 AEMIK
+385 AEMTK
-390 AYADINAAATTSGA
+390 TYAEINSAATTSAA

-423 VSSVGGAAINTGVK
+423 VGSVGGAAINTGVK
-437 MTTMGSAGLT
+437 MTTMGSTGLT
-447 TIKKLTSAAW
+447 TMKKLTSAAW

-483 KAEKELNENVVNLDG
+483 KAEQELNDHVINIDGEAYKQIDG
-498 VAYQQKDGIWKRR
+498 VWKKRG
-511 DVNTDASDFESP
+511 VNTDASDFENP
-523 FSYTEIDQDSALAAE
+523 FSYEDVDQNSSLVAE
-538 LNYRLH
+538 LNNRQY
-544 MKPDIEKTE
+544 MQPDLEKTE

-568 LEGLSKA
+568 LEGLSKS

-589 SSAAPKV
+589 GSAAPKV

-610 IAAQKAIDAYNAAPG
+610 IAAQKAIDTYNAAPG
-625 SQWLNPDLTTDMNN
+625 SQWLNPDLTKDMNN

-666 AMFQSVKGAWYGPND
+666 AMFQNASAWYGPND

-696 VGMYVGNNTVI
+696 TGMYVGNNTVI

-719 LQQWINEFGLIGY
+719 LDQWKQEFGFIGY
-732 GSVKALTGGATSTQ
+732 GSVAKLTGGATATQ
-746 TVDENGR
+746 TVDKNGK

-761 LQQAKDEALRLFT
+761 LQKAKDEALKLFT
-774 SMSMEIEEKTGTA
+774 SMSVEIEEKTGTA

-819 KSLQDKLAEYQTALQ
+819 KSLQDKLSEYQTALQ
-834 NKVTEQ
+834 NKVTQ
-840 QQQALSKLKTDTMRT
+840 QQQEALNKLKTDTART
-855 NAELKGDYKSLA
+855 TAELKGDYKSLA

-872 ATVESLN
+872 ATVESIN

-899 AAVEEWYTSQVQA
+899 AAVEDWYTSQVQA

-937 TKTMGSLLNSDDFK
+937 TEALGDLLNSDNFK

-961 QMQQFYDLWKDAHK
+961 QMQQFYDLWKNAHK

-987 FKGSVSDFFTNLLEG
+987 FQGSISDFFTNILEG

-1020 VVKQLAD
+1020 VIKQLAD
-1027 KWSSQILAS
+1027 KWSSQILTA
-1036 LFPGMFGGDQQ
+1036 LFPGMFGGGDNQ

-1054 SGGGGLFTGLSF
+1054 SGGGLFTGLTF

-1077 LFGGGGGL
+1077 LFGGGGG
-1085 FGGLFGGGSNGNGDE
+1085 SNGNGDE
-1100 DPVTTFQ
+1100 DPITTFQ
-1107 NTITRMTTGLDTA
+1107 NTINRMTTGMDTA
-1120 TSSLGLFSG
+1120 TNTLSLFSG

-1141 NAVQGMIN
+1141 NIIQGAIN

-1157 ATTVSA
+1157 ATTVAA
-1163 TTGLAS
+1163 TTGLAG
-1169 FTASVYVATAALQA
+1169 FTTSVYMATAALQA
-1183 MASKST
+1183 MAASKFAT
-1189 FGSIFGGKFATG
+1189 FGFATG
-1201 GYIMGPGTGTSDSI
+1201 GYIAGPGTGTSDSI

-1222 EYVLTAE
+1222 EYVLTAD

-1235 LPLLDAM
+1235 LPLLDAV
-1242 NSGRVGHFASGGLV
+1242 NSGRVGHFATGGLV
-1256 RAASGGKGSGGA
+1256 RANGSGSKGTDVPV
-1268 AGNVVTLNVSALDA
+1268 GNSVTLNVSALDA
-1282 ASFADFLQNGGMDA
+1282 ASFMEFLQKGGMDS

-1301 YDGNRDFT
+1301 FDGDRDFT

>member
-12 GADSSGLRQE
+12 GADSSGLRSE

-29 INTAFDANPIKT
+29 INSAFDANPLKT
-41 FQGAVDGTAGSMES
+41 FQGAVDGTAGSMEK
-55 LIGKFG
+55 LISNFG

-70 FGFIQMI
+70 FGFIQLI

-90 SETMGVTASQ
+90 SETMGISAAQASQ
-100 ASLFSRTV
+100 FSRTV

-122 MRLDKTLSSG
+122 MRLDKTLSAG
-132 GESAEKAQ
+132 GASAEKAQ
-140 AMLSAV
+140 AMLDAV

-170 YKLAASAGYAQEYLM
+170 YKAATSVGYGLEYLM
-185 ETLGSRG
+185 ETLGARG

-206 QNAAKVQG
+206 QNAAKVQS

-219 EEMDRTKKEI
+219 EEMDRIKKEI
-229 DTLKMQA
+229 DVLKMQA
-236 SALGTATGAALAP
+236 STLGTATGAALAP

-254 IPPLTTGLATVAK
+254 IPPLTSGLASIAQ

-276 IDCTKAVVAFIAAY
+276 IDCTKALVGFIAAY
-290 KTVVALRASFGAMQG
+290 KTVTALRASVAALGGLMGA
-305 LFGSAGGAGST
+305 AGTGAAST
-316 AATEAI
+316 ATDAI
-322 TRAQEAQINRRIK
+322 TRAQEAQINKRIR

-385 AEMIK
+385 AEMTK
-390 AYADINAAATTSGA
+390 TYAEINSAATTSAA
-404 VQTGALNSVS
+404 VQTGAINSVS

-423 VSSVGGAAINTGVK
+423 VGSVGGAAINTGVK

-447 TIKKLTSAAW
+447 TMKKLTSAAW

-477 VEYKKQ
+477 VQYKKE
-483 KAEKELNENVVNLDG
+483 KAEQELNDHVIDIDGEAYKQIDGVWKKRVVNT
-498 VAYQQKDGIWKRR
+498 A
-511 DVNTDASDFESP
+511 ASDFENP
-523 FSYTEIDQDSALAAE
+523 FSYEDVDQNSSLVAE
-538 LNYRLH
+538 LNNRQY
-544 MKPDIEKTE
+544 MQPDLEKTE

-568 LEGLSKA
+568 LEGLSKS

-589 SSAAPKV
+589 SSATPKV

-610 IAAQKAIDAYNAAPG
+610 IAAQKAIDTYNAAPG
-625 SQWLNPDLTTDMNN
+625 SQWLNPDLTNDMEN
-639 SCAAFVSTMYGA
+639 SCASFVSTMYGA
-651 AGVMTDLTASGNNLD
+651 AGVMSDLTASGNNLD
-666 AMFQSVKGAWYGPND
+666 AMFQNASAWYGPND
-681 GYSPSAGDYVSGPGH
+681 GYSPSVGDYVSGPKH
-696 VGMYVGNNTVI
+696 AGMYVGNNTVI
-707 SRDSKG
+707 SRDSTG
-713 GLQQHD
+713 GLQSHD
-719 LQQWINEFGLIGY
+719 IDQWKQEFGFIGY
-732 GSVKALTGGATSTQ
+732 GSVAKLTGGATATQ
-746 TVDENGR
+746 TVDKNGK

-761 LQQAKDEALRLFT
+761 LQQAKEEALKLFT
-774 SMSMEIEEKTGTA
+774 SMSVEIEEKTGTA

-819 KSLQDKLAEYQTALQ
+819 KSLQDKLSEYQTALQ
-834 NKVTEQ
+834 NKVTQ
-840 QQQALSKLKTDTMRT
+840 QQQEALNKLKTDTART
-855 NAELKGDYKSLA
+855 TAELKGDYKSLA

-872 ATVESLN
+872 ATIESIN

-899 AAVEEWYTSQVQA
+899 AAVEDWYTSQVQA

-937 TKTMGSLLNSDDFK
+937 TEAMGDLLNSDNFK
-951 QMMDWDGQTA
+951 QMMGWDGQTA

-987 FKGSVSDFFTNLLEG
+987 FKGSISDFFTNILEG
-1002 QETFGDAFLGM
+1002 QETFGDAFLDM

-1027 KWSSQILAS
+1027 KWSSQILTS

-1077 LFGGGGGL
+1077 LFGG
-1085 FGGLFGGGSNGNGDE
+1085 LFGGGSNGNGDE
-1100 DPVTTFQ
+1100 DPITTFQ
-1107 NTITRMTTGLDTA
+1107 NTLNRMTTGMDTA
-1120 TSSLGLFSG
+1120 TNTLSLFSG

-1141 NAVQGMIN
+1141 NIIQGAIN

-1157 ATTVSA
+1157 ATTVAA
-1163 TTGLAS
+1163 TTGLAG
-1169 FTASVYVATAALQA
+1169 FTTSVYMATAALQA
-1183 MASKST
+1183 MAASKFAT
-1189 FGSIFGGKFATG
+1189 FGFATG
-1201 GYIMGPGTGTSDSI
+1201 GYIAGPGTGTSDSI

-1222 EYVLTAE
+1222 EYVLTAD

-1242 NSGRVGHFASGGLV
+1242 NSGRAGHFATGGLV
-1256 RAASGGKGSGGA
+1256 RANGSGSKGTA
-1268 AGNVVTLNVSALDA
+1268 VSVGNSVTLNVSALDA
-1282 ASFADFLQNGGMDA
+1282 ASFMEFLQNGGMDS

-1301 YDGNRDFT
+1301 FDGDRDFT

>member
-132 GESAEKAQ
+132 GASAEKAQ
-140 AMLSAV
+140 AMLNAV
-146 GVSLQDANGKLLPV
+146 SVSLQDANGKLLPV
-160 NEQLKALSEG
+160 NEQLRALSEG

-236 SALGTATGAALAP
+236 SALGSATGAALAP

-254 IPPLTTGLATVAK
+254 IPPLTSGLATVAK

-305 LFGSAGGAGST
+305 LFGAAGSAGST

-355 EVTEAEKTRLYANYV
+355 EATEAEKTRLYANYV
-370 RQRQAETAKAAAVIR
+370 KQRQVETAKAAAVIR
-385 AEMIK
+385 AEMTK

-423 VSSVGGAAINTGVK
+423 VGSVGGAAINTGVK
-437 MTTMGSAGLT
+437 MTTMGSAGIT

-477 VEYKKQ
+477 VQYKKE
-483 KAEKELNENVVNLDG
+483 KAEQELNDHVVNIEG
-498 VAYQQKDGIWKRR
+498 EAYKQIGGEWKRR
-511 DVNTDASDFESP
+511 VVNTDASDFENP
-523 FSYTEIDQDSALAAE
+523 FSYEDLDQNSALVAE
-538 LNYRLH
+538 LNSRQY
-544 MKPDIEKTE
+544 MQPDIEKKTG
-553 LSPEANKQLD
+553 LSDEANKQIE

-568 LEGLSKA
+568 LEGLTKA
-575 VDDNTA
+575 VDDNTDVT
-581 AAKAGGGG
+581 KSGGSGGGAEK
-589 SSAAPKV
+589 AAKV
-596 EVPKTYTVEVPLGE
+596 EVPKTYTVEVPIGE
-610 IAAQKAIDAYNAAPG
+610 IAAQQAIDTYNAAPG
-625 SQWLNPDLTTDMNN
+625 SQWINPDLTTDMDN
-639 SCAAFVSTMYGA
+639 SCASFVSTMYGT

-666 AMFQSVKGAWYGPND
+666 AMFQNAKAWYSPGS
-681 GYSPSAGDYVSGPGH
+681 GYTPSAGDYVSGPGH

-719 LQQWINEFGLIGY
+719 LDQWKNEFGFIGY
-732 GSVKALTGGATSTQ
+732 GSVAALTGGRTATQ
-746 TVDENGR
+746 TVDANGR
-753 ALQEAQRK
+753 AIQEAQKK

-787 YEAGMAQVAENVKAK
+787 YEAGMAQVAQNVKAK

-812 GLPTEAV
+812 GLPEEAV
-819 KSLQDKLAEYQTALQ
+819 KSLNDKLAEYQTALQ
-834 NKVTEQ
+834 NKVTQ
-840 QQQALSKLKTDTMRT
+840 QQQEALSKLKTDTMRT

-889 AQNKDDKEAM
+889 AKNKDDKEAM
-899 AAVEEWYTSQVQA
+899 AAVEDWYTSQVQA

-926 KQMDYAISHHD
+926 KQMDYAINHHD
-937 TKTMGSLLNSDDFK
+937 TKAVGSLLNSDDFK

-961 QMQQFYDLWKDAHK
+961 EMQQFYDLWKDAHK
-975 TTAQMMADSMES
+975 TTAQMMADDTES
-987 FKGSVSDFFTNLLEG
+987 FQGSISDFFTNILEG
-1002 QETFGDAFLGM
+1002 QETFSDAFLGM
-1013 VDSLLDT
+1013 IDSLLDT
-1020 VVKQLAD
+1020 VVKQIAD
-1027 KWSSQILAS
+1027 KWSAQILAS

-1047 SGDLSGG
+1047 GGDFSGVG
-1054 SGGGGLFTGLSF
+1054 SGGGGLFTGLTF
-1066 AGGLLGGGGGG
+1066 AGGLLGGGG
-1077 LFGGGGGL
+1077 LFGGGGTN
-1085 FGGLFGGGSNGNGDE
+1085 GSGDE

-1107 NTITRMTTGLDTA
+1107 NTITRMTTGMDTA
-1120 TSSLGLFSG
+1120 TGALSLFSG
-1129 GTGTAGKLLGTY
+1129 GTGTANKLIGTY
-1141 NAVQGMIN
+1141 NVVQGMIN

-1157 ATTVSA
+1157 ATTVTA
-1163 TTGLAS
+1163 TTSLAS
-1169 FTASVYVATAALQA
+1169 FTASVYMATAALQA
-1183 MASKST
+1183 MAAKQT
-1189 FGSIFGGKFATG
+1189 LGAFCKLATG
-1201 GYIMGPGTGTSDSI
+1201 GFISGPGTGTSDDI

-1222 EYVLTAE
+1222 EYVLTAQ

-1242 NSGRVGHFASGGLV
+1242 NSGRVGHFAAGGLV
-1256 RAASGGKGSGGA
+1256 NGNSAGGKGVA
-1268 AGNVVTLNVSALDA
+1268 MPVGNSLTMNVSAMDA
-1282 ASFADFLQNGGMDA
+1282 ASFMDFLRSGGMDA
-1296 IKQLL
+1296 IKQML

>member
-12 GADSSGLRQE
+12 GADSSGLRSE

-29 INTAFDANPIKT
+29 INSTFDANPLKT
-41 FQGAVDGTAGSMES
+41 FQGAVDGTAGSMEK
-55 LIGKFG
+55 LISNFG

-70 FGFIQMI
+70 FGFIQLI
-77 SGAVEAGARVKEL
+77 SGAVEAGARVKDL
-90 SETMGVTASQ
+90 SETMGISAAQ
-100 ASLFSRTV
+100 ASMFSKTV

-122 MRLDKTLSSG
+122 MRLDKTLSAG
-132 GESAEKAQ
+132 GASAEKAQ
-140 AMLSAV
+140 AMLDAV

-170 YKLAASAGYAQEYLM
+170 YKAATSVGYGQEYLM
-185 ETLGSRG
+185 ETLGARG

-206 QNAAKVQG
+206 QNAAKVQS

-229 DTLKMQA
+229 DVLKMQA
-236 SALGTATGAALAP
+236 STLGTATGAALAP

-254 IPPLTTGLATVAK
+254 IPPLTSGLASIAQ

-276 IDCTKAVVAFIAAY
+276 IDCTKALVGFIAAY
-290 KTVVALRASFGAMQG
+290 KTVTALRASVAALGGLMGA
-305 LFGSAGGAGST
+305 AGTGAAST
-316 AATEAI
+316 ATDAI
-322 TRAQEAQINRRIK
+322 TRAQEAQINKRIR

-385 AEMIK
+385 AEMTK
-390 AYADINAAATTSGA
+390 TYAEINSAATTSAA

-423 VSSVGGAAINTGVK
+423 VGSVGGAAINTGVK
-437 MTTMGSAGLT
+437 MTTMGSTGLIT
-447 TIKKLTSAAW
+447 MKKLTSAAW

-483 KAEKELNENVVNLDG
+483 KAEKELNDHVINIDGEAYKQIDG
-498 VAYQQKDGIWKRR
+498 VWKKRG
-511 DVNTDASDFESP
+511 VNTDASDFENP
-523 FSYTEIDQDSALAAE
+523 FSYEDVDQNSSLVAE
-538 LNYRLH
+538 LNNRQY
-544 MKPDIEKTE
+544 MQPDLEKTE

-568 LEGLSKA
+568 LEGLSKS

-589 SSAAPKV
+589 SSATPKV

-610 IAAQKAIDAYNAAPG
+610 IAAQKAIDTYNAAPG
-625 SQWLNPDLTTDMNN
+625 SQWLNPDLTNDMEN
-639 SCAAFVSTMYGA
+639 SCASFVSTMYGA
-651 AGVMTDLTASGNNLD
+651 AGVMSDLTASGNNLD
-666 AMFQSVKGAWYGPND
+666 AMFQNASAWYGPND
-681 GYSPSAGDYVSGPGH
+681 GYSPSVGDYVSGPKH
-696 VGMYVGNNTVI
+696 AGMYVGNNTVI

-719 LQQWINEFGLIGY
+719 LDQWKQEFGFIGY
-732 GSVKALTGGATSTQ
+732 GSVAKLTGGATATQ
-746 TVDENGR
+746 TVDKNGK

-761 LQQAKDEALRLFT
+761 LQQAKEEALKLFT
-774 SMSMEIEEKTGTA
+774 SMSTEIEEKTGTA

-819 KSLQDKLAEYQTALQ
+819 KSLQDKLSEYQTALQ
-834 NKVTEQ
+834 NKVTQ
-840 QQQALSKLKTDTMRT
+840 QQQEALNKLKTDTART
-855 NAELKGDYKSLA
+855 TAELKGDYKSLA

-879 KEKEERTKAV
+879 KEKEERAKAV

-899 AAVEEWYTSQVQA
+899 AAVEDWYTSQVQA

-937 TKTMGSLLNSDDFK
+937 TEALGDLLNSDNFK

-961 QMQQFYDLWKDAHK
+961 QMQQFYDLWKNAHK

-987 FKGSVSDFFTNLLEG
+987 FQGSISDFFTNILEG

-1013 VDSLLDT
+1013 IDSLLDT

-1027 KWSSQILAS
+1027 KWSSQILTS
-1036 LFPGMFGGDQQ
+1036 LFPGLFGGDQQ
-1047 SGDLSGG
+1047 GGDFSDVG

-1077 LFGGGGGL
+1077 LFGG
-1085 FGGLFGGGSNGNGDE
+1085 LFGGGSNGNGDE
-1100 DPVTTFQ
+1100 DPITTFQ
-1107 NTITRMTTGLDTA
+1107 NTINRMTTGMDTA
-1120 TSSLGLFSG
+1120 TNTLSLFSG

-1141 NAVQGMIN
+1141 NIIQGAIN

-1157 ATTVSA
+1157 ATTVAA
-1163 TTGLAS
+1163 TTGLAG
-1169 FTASVYVATAALQA
+1169 FTTSVYMATAALQA
-1183 MASKST
+1183 MAASKFAT
-1189 FGSIFGGKFATG
+1189 FGFATG
-1201 GYIMGPGTGTSDSI
+1201 GYIAGPGTGTSDSI

-1222 EYVLTAE
+1222 EYVLTAD

-1235 LPLLDAM
+1235 LPLLDAV
-1242 NSGRVGHFASGGLV
+1242 NSGRVGHFATGGLV
-1256 RAASGGKGSGGA
+1256 RANGSGSKGTA
-1268 AGNVVTLNVSALDA
+1268 VPVGNSVTLNVSALDA
-1282 ASFADFLQNGGMDA
+1282 ASFMEFLQNGGMDS

-1301 YDGNRDFT
+1301 FDGDRDFT
-1309 TESGVW
+1309 TKSGVW

>member
-12 GADSSGLRQE
+12 GADSSGLRSE

-29 INTAFDANPIKT
+29 INSTFDANPLKT
-41 FQGAVDGTAGSMES
+41 FQGAVDGTAGSMEK
-55 LIGKFG
+55 LISNFG

-70 FGFIQMI
+70 FGFIQLI
-77 SGAVEAGARVKEL
+77 SGAVEAGARVKDL
-90 SETMGVTASQ
+90 SETMGISAAQ
-100 ASLFSRTV
+100 ASMFSKTV

-122 MRLDKTLSSG
+122 MRLDKTLSAG
-132 GESAEKAQ
+132 GASAEKAQ
-140 AMLSAV
+140 AMLDAV

-170 YKLAASAGYAQEYLM
+170 YKAATSVGYGQEYLM
-185 ETLGSRG
+185 ETLGARG

-206 QNAAKVQG
+206 QNAAKVQS

-229 DTLKMQA
+229 DVLKMQA
-236 SALGTATGAALAP
+236 STLGTATGAALAP

-254 IPPLTTGLATVAK
+254 IPPLTSGLASIAQ

-276 IDCTKAVVAFIAAY
+276 IDCTKALVGFIAAY
-290 KTVVALRASFGAMQG
+290 KTVTALRASVAALGGLMGA
-305 LFGSAGGAGST
+305 AGTGAAST
-316 AATEAI
+316 ATDAI
-322 TRAQEAQINRRIK
+322 TRAQEAQINKRIR

-385 AEMIK
+385 AEMTK
-390 AYADINAAATTSGA
+390 TYAEINSAATTSAA
-404 VQTGALNSVS
+404 VQTGALSSVS

-423 VSSVGGAAINTGVK
+423 VGSVGGAAINTGVK

-447 TIKKLTSAAW
+447 TMKKLTSAAW

-498 VAYQQKDGIWKRR
+498 VAYQQDNGVWKRR
-511 DVNTDASDFESP
+511 DVNTDASDFENP

-568 LEGLSKA
+568 LEGLSKS

-589 SSAAPKV
+589 SSSTPKV

-610 IAAQKAIDAYNAAPG
+610 IAAQKAIDTYNAAPG
-625 SQWLNPDLTTDMNN
+625 SQWLNPDLTNDMEN
-639 SCAAFVSTMYGA
+639 SCASFVSTMYGA
-651 AGVMTDLTASGNNLD
+651 AGVMSDLTASGNNLD
-666 AMFQSVKGAWYGPND
+666 AMFQKASAWYGPND
-681 GYSPSAGDYVSGPGH
+681 GYSPSVGDYVSSPGH

-719 LQQWINEFGLIGY
+719 LDQWKQEFGFIGY
-732 GSVKALTGGATSTQ
+732 GSVAKLTGGATATQ
-746 TVDENGR
+746 TVDKNGK

-761 LQQAKDEALRLFT
+761 LQNAKDEALKLFT
-774 SMSMEIEEKTGTA
+774 SMSVEIEEKTGTA

-834 NKVTEQ
+834 NKVTQ
-840 QQQALSKLKTDTMRT
+840 QQREALNKLKTDTMRT

-867 DAEYN
+867 DAEYK

-899 AAVEEWYTSQVQA
+899 AAVEDWYTSQVQA

-937 TKTMGSLLNSDDFK
+937 TEAMGDLLNSDDFK
-951 QMMDWDGQTA
+951 QMMDWDGETA
-961 QMQQFYDLWKDAHK
+961 EMQQFYDLWKDAHK

-987 FKGSVSDFFTNLLEG
+987 FKGSISDFFTNILEG
-1002 QETFGDAFLGM
+1002 QETFGDAFLDM

-1027 KWSSQILAS
+1027 KWSSQILTS

-1077 LFGGGGGL
+1077 LFGG
-1085 FGGLFGGGSNGNGDE
+1085 LFGGGSNGNGDE
-1100 DPVTTFQ
+1100 DPITTFQ
-1107 NTITRMTTGLDTA
+1107 NTINRMTTGMDTA
-1120 TSSLGLFSG
+1120 TNTLSLFSG

-1141 NAVQGMIN
+1141 NIIQGAIN

-1157 ATTVSA
+1157 ATTVAA
-1163 TTGLAS
+1163 TTGLAG
-1169 FTASVYVATAALQA
+1169 FTTSVYMATAALQA
-1183 MASKST
+1183 MAASKFAT
-1189 FGSIFGGKFATG
+1189 FGFATG
-1201 GYIMGPGTGTSDSI
+1201 GYIAGPGTGTSDSI

-1222 EYVLTAE
+1222 EYVLTAD

-1235 LPLLDAM
+1235 LPLLDAV
-1242 NSGRVGHFASGGLV
+1242 NSGRVGHFATGGLV
-1256 RAASGGKGSGGA
+1256 RANGSGSKGTA
-1268 AGNVVTLNVSALDA
+1268 VPVGNSVTLNVSALDA
-1282 ASFADFLQNGGMDA
+1282 ASFMEFLQNGGMDS

-1301 YDGNRDFT
+1301 FDGDRDFT
-1309 TESGVW
+1309 TKSGVW

>member
-12 GADSSGLRQE
+12 GADSSGLRSE

-29 INTAFDANPIKT
+29 INSTFDANPLKT
-41 FQGAVDGTAGSMES
+41 FQGAVDGTAGSMEK
-55 LIGKFG
+55 LISNFG

-77 SGAVEAGARVKEL
+77 SGAVEAGARVKDL
-90 SETMGVTASQ
+90 SETMGISAAQ

-122 MRLDKTLSSG
+122 MRLDKTLSAG
-132 GESAEKAQ
+132 GASAEKAQ
-140 AMLSAV
+140 AMLDAV

-170 YKLAASAGYAQEYLM
+170 YKAATSVGYGQEYLM

-206 QNAAKVQG
+206 QNAAKVQS

-229 DTLKMQA
+229 DVLKMQA
-236 SALGTATGAALAP
+236 STLGTATGAALAP

-254 IPPLTTGLATVAK
+254 IPPLTSGLASIAQ

-276 IDCTKAVVAFIAAY
+276 IDCTKALVGFIAAY
-290 KTVVALRASFGAMQG
+290 KTVTALRASVAALGGLMGA
-305 LFGSAGGAGST
+305 AGTGAAST
-316 AATEAI
+316 ATDAI
-322 TRAQEAQINRRIK
+322 TRAQEAQINKRIR

-385 AEMIK
+385 AEMTK
-390 AYADINAAATTSGA
+390 TYAEINSAATTSAA

-423 VSSVGGAAINTGVK
+423 VGSVGGAAINTGVK
-437 MTTMGSAGLT
+437 MTTMGSTGLT
-447 TIKKLTSAAW
+447 TMKKLTSAAW

-477 VEYKKQ
+477 VQYKKE
-483 KAEKELNENVVNLDG
+483 KAEKELNENVVNLNG
-498 VAYQQKDGIWKRR
+498 VAYQQDNGVWKRR
-511 DVNTDASDFESP
+511 DVNTDASDFENP

-568 LEGLSKA
+568 LEGLSKS

-581 AAKAGGGG
+581 TAK
-589 SSAAPKV
+589 APKV
-596 EVPKTYTVEVPLGE
+596 EAPKTYTVEVPLGE

-625 SQWLNPDLTTDMNN
+625 SQWINPDLTNDMEN
-639 SCAAFVSTMYGA
+639 SCASFVSTMYGA
-651 AGVMTDLTASGNNLD
+651 AGVMSDLTASGNNLD
-666 AMFQSVKGAWYGPND
+666 AMFQNASAWYGPND

-719 LQQWINEFGLIGY
+719 LDQWKQEFGFIGY
-732 GSVKALTGGATSTQ
+732 GSVAKLTGGATSTQ
-746 TVDENGR
+746 TVDKNGKD
-753 ALQEAQRK
+753 LQEAQRK
-761 LQQAKDEALRLFT
+761 LQQAKEEALKLFT
-774 SMSMEIEEKTGTA
+774 SMSTEIEEKTGTA

-834 NKVTEQ
+834 NKATQ
-840 QQQALSKLKTDTMRT
+840 QQREALNKLKTDTMRT

-867 DAEYN
+867 DAEYK

-899 AAVEEWYTSQVQA
+899 ASVEEWYTSQVQA

-937 TKTMGSLLNSDDFK
+937 AKTMGSLLNSDDFK
-951 QMMDWDGQTA
+951 QMMDWDGETA
-961 QMQQFYDLWKDAHK
+961 EMQQFYDLWKDAHK
-975 TTAQMMADSMES
+975 TTSQMMADSMSS
-987 FKGSVSDFFTNLLEG
+987 FQGSISDFFTNILEG

-1013 VDSLLDT
+1013 IDSLLDT

-1027 KWSSQILAS
+1027 KWSSQILTS
-1036 LFPGMFGGDQQ
+1036 LFPGLFGGDQQ
-1047 SGDLSGG
+1047 GGDFSDVGSG
-1054 SGGGGLFTGLSF
+1054 GGGGLFTGLTF
-1066 AGGLLGGGGGG
+1066 AGGLLGGGGDG
-1077 LFGGGGGL
+1077 LFGG
-1085 FGGLFGGGSNGNGDE
+1085 GGGSNGNGDE
-1100 DPVTTFQ
+1100 DPITTFQ
-1107 NTITRMTTGLDTA
+1107 NTINRMTTGMDTA
-1120 TSSLGLFSG
+1120 TNTLSLFSG
-1129 GTGTAGKLLGTY
+1129 GTGTAEKLLGTY
-1141 NAVQGMIN
+1141 NIIQGTIN

-1157 ATTVSA
+1157 ATTVAA
-1163 TTGLAS
+1163 TTGLAG
-1169 FTASVYVATAALQA
+1169 FTTSVYMATAALQA
-1183 MASKST
+1183 MAASKFAT
-1189 FGSIFGGKFATG
+1189 FGFATG
-1201 GYIMGPGTGTSDSI
+1201 GYIAGPGTSTSDSI

-1222 EYVLTAE
+1222 EYVLTAD

-1235 LPLLDAM
+1235 LPLLDAV
-1242 NSGRVGHFASGGLV
+1242 NSGRVGHFATGGLV
-1256 RAASGGKGSGGA
+1256 RANGSGSKGTA
-1268 AGNVVTLNVSALDA
+1268 VPVGNSVTLNVSALDA
-1282 ASFADFLQNGGMDA
+1282 ASFMEFLQNGGMDI

-1301 YDGNRDFT
+1301 FDGDRDFT

>member
-12 GADSSGLRQE
+12 GADSSGLRSE

-29 INTAFDANPIKT
+29 INSTFDANPLKT
-41 FQGAVDGTAGSMES
+41 FQGAVDGTAGSMEK
-55 LIGKFG
+55 LISNFG

-70 FGFIQMI
+70 FGFIQLI

-90 SETMGVTASQ
+90 SETMGISEAQASQ
-100 ASLFSRTV
+100 FSRTV

-122 MRLDKTLSSG
+122 MRLDKTLSAG
-132 GESAEKAQ
+132 GASAEKAQ
-140 AMLSAV
+140 AMLDAV

-170 YKLAASAGYAQEYLM
+170 YKVATSVGYGQEYLM
-185 ETLGSRG
+185 ETLGARG

-206 QNAAKVQG
+206 QNAAKVQS

-229 DTLKMQA
+229 DVLKMQA
-236 SALGTATGAALAP
+236 STLGTATGAALAP

-254 IPPLTTGLATVAK
+254 IPPLTSGLASIAQ

-276 IDCTKAVVAFIAAY
+276 IDCTKALVGFIAAY
-290 KTVVALRASFGAMQG
+290 KTVTALRASVAALGGLMGA
-305 LFGSAGGAGST
+305 AGTGAAST
-316 AATEAI
+316 ATDAI
-322 TRAQEAQINRRIK
+322 TRAQEAQINKRIR

-385 AEMIK
+385 AEMTK
-390 AYADINAAATTSGA
+390 TYAEINSAATTSAA

-423 VSSVGGAAINTGVK
+423 VGSVGGAAINTGVK

-447 TIKKLTSAAW
+447 TMKKLTSAAW

-483 KAEKELNENVVNLDG
+483 KAEQELNDHVINIDGEAYKQIDG
-498 VAYQQKDGIWKRR
+498 VWKKRG
-511 DVNTDASDFESP
+511 VNTDASDFENP
-523 FSYTEIDQDSALAAE
+523 FSYEDVDQNSSLVAE
-538 LNYRLH
+538 LNNRQY
-544 MKPDIEKTE
+544 MQPDLEKTE

-568 LEGLSKA
+568 LEGLSKS

-589 SSAAPKV
+589 GSAAPKV

-610 IAAQKAIDAYNAAPG
+610 IAAQKAIDTYNAAPG
-625 SQWLNPDLTTDMNN
+625 SQWLNPDLIKDMNN

-666 AMFQSVKGAWYGPND
+666 AMFQNASAWYGPND

-696 VGMYVGNNTVI
+696 AGMYVGNNTVI

-719 LQQWINEFGLIGY
+719 LDQWKQEFGFIGY
-732 GSVKALTGGATSTQ
+732 GSVAKLTGGATSTQ
-746 TVDENGR
+746 TVDKNGK

-761 LQQAKDEALRLFT
+761 LQQAKEEALKLFT
-774 SMSMEIEEKTGTA
+774 SMSTEIEEKTGTA

-834 NKVTEQ
+834 NKVTQ
-840 QQQALSKLKTDTMRT
+840 QQREALNKLKTDTMRT

-867 DAEYN
+867 DAEYK
-872 ATVESLN
+872 ATVESIN

-899 AAVEEWYTSQVQA
+899 ATVEDWYTSQVQA

-937 TKTMGSLLNSDDFK
+937 TEALGDLLNSDDFK
-951 QMMDWDGQTA
+951 QMMDWDGETA
-961 QMQQFYDLWKDAHK
+961 EMQQFYDLWKDAHK
-975 TTAQMMADSMES
+975 TTSQMMADSMSS
-987 FKGSVSDFFTNLLEG
+987 FQGSISDFFTSILEG

-1013 VDSLLDT
+1013 IDSLLDT
-1020 VVKQLAD
+1020 IVKQIAD
-1027 KWSSQILAS
+1027 KWSSQILTS
-1036 LFPGMFGGDQQ
+1036 LFPGLFGGDQQ
-1047 SGDLSGG
+1047 GGDFSGG
-1054 SGGGGLFTGLSF
+1054 SGGGLFTGLTF

-1077 LFGGGGGL
+1077 LFGGGGG
-1085 FGGLFGGGSNGNGDE
+1085 SNGNGDE
-1100 DPVTTFQ
+1100 DPITTFQ
-1107 NTITRMTTGLDTA
+1107 NTITRMTTGMDTA
-1120 TSSLGLFSG
+1120 TGALSLFSG

-1141 NAVQGMIN
+1141 NIIQGAIN
-1149 TGTKPAET
+1149 TGAKPAET
-1157 ATTVSA
+1157 ATTVAA
-1163 TTGLAS
+1163 TTGLAG
-1169 FTASVYVATAALQA
+1169 FTTSVYMATAALQA
-1183 MASKST
+1183 MAASKFAT
-1189 FGSIFGGKFATG
+1189 FGFATG
-1201 GYIMGPGTGTSDSI
+1201 GYIAGPGTGTSDSI

-1222 EYVLTAE
+1222 EYVLTAD

-1235 LPLLDAM
+1235 LPLLDAV
-1242 NSGRVGHFASGGLV
+1242 NSGRVGHFATGGLV
-1256 RAASGGKGSGGA
+1256 RANGLGSKGTA
-1268 AGNVVTLNVSALDA
+1268 VPVGNSVTLNVSALDA
-1282 ASFADFLQNGGMDA
+1282 ASFMEFLQKGGMDS

-1301 YDGNRDFT
+1301 FDGDRDFT

>member
-12 GADSSGLRQE
+12 GADSSGLRSE

-29 INTAFDANPIKT
+29 INSTFDANPLKT
-41 FQGAVDGTAGSMES
+41 FQGAVDGTAGSMEK
-55 LIGKFG
+55 LISNFG

-70 FGFIQMI
+70 FGFIQLI
-77 SGAVEAGARVKEL
+77 SGAVEAGARVKDL
-90 SETMGVTASQ
+90 SETMGISAAQ
-100 ASLFSRTV
+100 ASMFSKTV

-122 MRLDKTLSSG
+122 MRLDKTLSAG
-132 GESAEKAQ
+132 GASAEKAQ
-140 AMLSAV
+140 AMLDAV

-170 YKLAASAGYAQEYLM
+170 YKAATSVGYGQEYLM
-185 ETLGSRG
+185 ETLGARG

-206 QNAAKVQG
+206 QNAAKVQS

-229 DTLKMQA
+229 DVLKMQA
-236 SALGTATGAALAP
+236 STLGTATGAALAP

-254 IPPLTTGLATVAK
+254 IPPLTSGLASIAQ

-276 IDCTKAVVAFIAAY
+276 IDCTKALVGFIAAY
-290 KTVVALRASFGAMQG
+290 KTVTALRASVATLGGLMGA
-305 LFGSAGGAGST
+305 AGTGAAST
-316 AATEAI
+316 ATDAI
-322 TRAQEAQINRRIK
+322 TRAQEAQINKRIR

-385 AEMIK
+385 AEMTK
-390 AYADINAAATTSGA
+390 TYAEINSAATTSAA
-404 VQTGALNSVS
+404 VQTGAINSVS

-423 VSSVGGAAINTGVK
+423 VGSVGGAAINTGVK

-447 TIKKLTSAAW
+447 TMKKLTSAAW

-477 VEYKKQ
+477 VQYKKE
-483 KAEKELNENVVNLDG
+483 KAEQELNDHVIDIDGEAYKQIDG
-498 VAYQQKDGIWKRR
+498 VWKKRV
-511 DVNTDASDFESP
+511 VNTDASDFENP
-523 FSYTEIDQDSALAAE
+523 FSYEDVDQNSSLVAE
-538 LNYRLH
+538 LNNRQY
-544 MKPDIEKTE
+544 MQPDLEKTE

-568 LEGLSKA
+568 LEGLSKS

-589 SSAAPKV
+589 SSATPKV

-610 IAAQKAIDAYNAAPG
+610 IAAQKAIDTYNAAPG
-625 SQWLNPDLTTDMNN
+625 SQWLNPDLTNDMEN
-639 SCAAFVSTMYGA
+639 SCASFVSTMYGA
-651 AGVMTDLTASGNNLD
+651 AGVMSDLTASGNNLD
-666 AMFQSVKGAWYGPND
+666 AMFQNASAWYGPND
-681 GYSPSAGDYVSGPGH
+681 GYSPSVGDYVSGPKH
-696 VGMYVGNNTVI
+696 AGMYVGNNTVI
-707 SRDSKG
+707 SRDSTG

-719 LQQWINEFGLIGY
+719 LDQWKQEFGFIGY
-732 GSVKALTGGATSTQ
+732 GSVAKLTGGATATR
-746 TVDENGR
+746 TVDKNGK
-753 ALQEAQRK
+753 ALREAQRK
-761 LQQAKDEALRLFT
+761 LQQAKEEALKLFT
-774 SMSMEIEEKTGTA
+774 SMSTEIEEKTGTA

-819 KSLQDKLAEYQTALQ
+819 KSLQDKLSEYQTALQ
-834 NKVTEQ
+834 NKVTQ
-840 QQQALSKLKTDTMRT
+840 QQQEALNKLKTDTART
-855 NAELKGDYKSLA
+855 TAELKGDYKSLA

-872 ATVESLN
+872 ATVESIN

-889 AQNKDDKEAM
+889 AKNKDDKEAM
-899 AAVEEWYTSQVQA
+899 AAVEDWYTSQVQA

-937 TKTMGSLLNSDDFK
+937 TEALGDLLNSDDFK
-951 QMMDWDGQTA
+951 QMMDWDGETA
-961 QMQQFYDLWKDAHK
+961 EMQQFYDLWKDAYK
-975 TTAQMMADSMES
+975 TTSQMMADSMSS
-987 FKGSVSDFFTNLLEG
+987 FQGSISDFFTNILEG

-1013 VDSLLDT
+1013 IDSLLDT

-1027 KWSSQILAS
+1027 KWSSQILTS
-1036 LFPGMFGGDQQ
+1036 LFPGLFGGDQQ
-1047 SGDLSGG
+1047 GGDFSDVGSG
-1054 SGGGGLFTGLSF
+1054 GGGGLFTGLTF
-1066 AGGLLGGGGGG
+1066 AGGLL
-1077 LFGGGGGL
+1077 
-1085 FGGLFGGGSNGNGDE
+1085 GGGSNGNGDE
-1100 DPVTTFQ
+1100 DPITTFQ
-1107 NTITRMTTGLDTA
+1107 NTINRMTTGMDTA
-1120 TSSLGLFSG
+1120 TNTLSLFSG

-1141 NAVQGMIN
+1141 NIIQGAIN

-1157 ATTVSA
+1157 ATTVAA
-1163 TTGLAS
+1163 TTGLAG
-1169 FTASVYVATAALQA
+1169 FTTSVYMATAALQA
-1183 MASKST
+1183 MAASKFAT
-1189 FGSIFGGKFATG
+1189 FGFATG
-1201 GYIMGPGTGTSDSI
+1201 GYIAGPGTGTSDSI

-1222 EYVLTAE
+1222 EYVLTAD

-1242 NSGRVGHFASGGLV
+1242 NSGRAGHFATGGLV
-1256 RAASGGKGSGGA
+1256 RANGPGSKGTAVST
-1268 AGNVVTLNVSALDA
+1268 GNSVTLNVSALDA
-1282 ASFADFLQNGGMDA
+1282 ASFMEFLQNGGMDS

-1301 YDGNRDFT
+1301 FDGNRDFT
-1309 TESGVW
+1309 TESGAW

>member
-12 GADSSGLRQE
+12 GADSSGLRSE

-29 INTAFDANPIKT
+29 IHGAFDASPLKT
-41 FQGAVDGTAGSMES
+41 FQGAVDGTAGSMEK
-55 LIGKFG
+55 LISNFG

-90 SETMGVTASQ
+90 SETMGISAAQASQ
-100 ASLFSRTV
+100 FSRTV

-122 MRLDKTLSSG
+122 MRLDKTLSAG
-132 GESAEKAQ
+132 GDSAEKAQ
-140 AMLSAV
+140 AMLDAV

-170 YKLAASAGYAQEYLM
+170 YKAATSVGYGQEYLM
-185 ETLGSRG
+185 ETLGARG

-219 EEMDRTKKEI
+219 EDMDRTKKEI

-254 IPPLTTGLATVAK
+254 IPPLTAGLAASAK
-267 YLATNKEEV
+267 YLASNKEEV
-276 IDCTKAVVAFIAAY
+276 IGCTKALVGFIAAY
-290 KTVVALRASFGAMQG
+290 KTVTALRASVAALGGLMGA
-305 LFGSAGGAGST
+305 AGTG
-316 AATEAI
+316 AATTATDAI
-322 TRAQEAQINRRIK
+322 TRAQEAQINKRIR

-355 EVTEAEKTRLYANYV
+355 QVTEAEKTRLYANYV

-385 AEMIK
+385 AEMTK
-390 AYADINAAATTSGA
+390 TYAEINSAATTSAA

-498 VAYQQKDGIWKRR
+498 VAYKQIDGEWKKR
-511 DVNTDASDFESP
+511 VANTDASDFENP
-523 FSYTEIDQDSALAAE
+523 FSYESIDQDSSLVAE
-538 LNYRLH
+538 LNSRRY
-544 MKPDIEKTE
+544 MQPDIQKTE
-553 LSPEANKQLD
+553 LSPETNKQID

-568 LEGLSKA
+568 LEGLSKS

-589 SSAAPKV
+589 GSSTPKV
-596 EVPKTYTVEVPLGE
+596 EVPKTYTVEVPIGE
-610 IAAQKAIDAYNAAPG
+610 IAAQKAIDEYNAAPG
-625 SQWLNPDLTTDMNN
+625 SQWLNPDLTNDMEN

-651 AGVMTDLTASGNNLD
+651 AGVMSDLTASGNNLD
-666 AMFQSVKGAWYGPND
+666 AMFQNASAWYGPD
-681 GYSPSAGDYVSGPGH
+681 SGYTPSAGDYVSGPKH

-707 SRDSKG
+707 SRDSAG
-713 GLQQHD
+713 GLQSHD
-719 LQQWINEFGLIGY
+719 LDQWKQEFGFIGY
-732 GSVKALTGGATSTQ
+732 GSVAKLTGGATSTQ

-787 YEAGMAQVAENVKAK
+787 YESGMAQVAENVKAK

-879 KEKEERTKAV
+879 KEKEERAKAV

-987 FKGSVSDFFTNLLEG
+987 FQGSISEFFTNILEG
-1002 QETFGDAFLGM
+1002 QETFGDAFLDM

-1077 LFGGGGGL
+1077 LLGGL
-1085 FGGLFGGGSNGNGDE
+1085 FGGGGGSNGNGDE

-1107 NTITRMTTGLDTA
+1107 NTITRMTTGMNTA
-1120 TSSLGLFSG
+1120 TSAFSLLSG
-1129 GTGTAGKLLGTY
+1129 NTGTANKLIGTY
-1141 NAVQGMIN
+1141 TGLQGIIN
-1149 TGTKPAET
+1149 TGTKPAENL
-1157 ATTVSA
+1157 ATTIA
-1163 TTGLAS
+1163 TKGLSS
-1169 FTASVYVATAALQA
+1169 FSLGVYMATAALKA
-1183 MASKST
+1183 MAASKFAT
-1189 FGSIFGGKFATG
+1189 LGAATG
-1201 GYIMGPGTGTSDSI
+1201 GYIAGPGTGTSDSI

-1222 EYVLTAE
+1222 EYVLTAD

-1242 NSGRVGHFASGGLV
+1242 NSGRVGHFATGGLV
-1256 RAASGGKGSGGA
+1256 QANGSGNKGA
-1268 AGNVVTLNVSALDA
+1268 AAPTGGSVTLNVSALDA
-1282 ASFADFLQNGGMDA
+1282 ASFMEFLQNGGMDS

-1301 YDGNRDFT
+1301 FDGNRDFT

>member
-12 GADSSGLRQE
+12 GADSSGLRSE

-29 INTAFDANPIKT
+29 INSTFDANPLKT
-41 FQGAVDGTAGSMES
+41 FQGAVDGTAGSMEK
-55 LIGKFG
+55 LISNFG

-90 SETMGVTASQ
+90 SETMGISAAQASQ
-100 ASLFSRTV
+100 FSRTV

-122 MRLDKTLSSG
+122 MRLDKTLSAG
-132 GESAEKAQ
+132 GASAEKAQ
-140 AMLSAV
+140 AMLDAV

-170 YKLAASAGYAQEYLM
+170 YKAATSVGYGQEYLM
-185 ETLGSRG
+185 ETLGARG

-229 DTLKMQA
+229 DVLKMQA

-254 IPPLTTGLATVAK
+254 IPPLTPGLASIAK

-276 IDCTKAVVAFIAAY
+276 IGCTKALVGFIAAY
-290 KTVVALRASFGAMQG
+290 KTVTALRASVAALGGLMGA
-305 LFGSAGGAGST
+305 AGTG
-316 AATEAI
+316 AATTTTDAI
-322 TRAQEAQINRRIK
+322 TRAQEVQINKRIR

-385 AEMIK
+385 AEMTK
-390 AYADINAAATTSGA
+390 TYAEINSAATTSAA

-447 TIKKLTSAAW
+447 TMKKLTSAAW

-498 VAYQQKDGIWKRR
+498 VAYKQIDGEWKKR
-511 DVNTDASDFESP
+511 VANTDASDFENP
-523 FSYTEIDQDSALAAE
+523 FSYEDIDQNSALVAE
-538 LNYRLH
+538 LNNRRY
-544 MKPDIEKTE
+544 MQPDIEKKTG
-553 LSPEANKQLD
+553 LSPETEKQLD

-568 LEGLSKA
+568 LEGLSKS
-575 VDDNTA
+575 VDDNTSA
-581 AAKAGGGG
+581 VKVGGGG
-589 SSAAPKV
+589 GGSAAPKV
-596 EVPKTYTVEVPLGE
+596 EVPKTYTVEVPIGE
-610 IAAQKAIDAYNAAPG
+610 IAAQKAIDEYNAAPG
-625 SQWLNPDLTTDMNN
+625 SQWLNPDLTNDMEN

-651 AGVMTDLTASGNNLD
+651 AGVMSDLTASGNNLD
-666 AMFQSVKGAWYGPND
+666 AMFQNASAWYGPGS
-681 GYSPSAGDYVSGPGH
+681 GYTPSAGDYVSGPKH

-707 SRDSKG
+707 SRDSAG
-713 GLQQHD
+713 GLQSHD
-719 LQQWINEFGLIGY
+719 LDQWKQEFGFIGY
-732 GSVKALTGGATSTQ
+732 GSVAKLTGGATSTQ
-746 TVDENGR
+746 TVNENGR

-834 NKVTEQ
+834 NKVTQ
-840 QQQALSKLKTDTMRT
+840 QQQEALNKLKTDTMRT

-912 AAEKRTEAYRASFA
+912 AAEKRTEAYRESFA
-926 KQMDYAISHHD
+926 TQMDYAISHHD
-937 TKTMGSLLNSDDFK
+937 TKAMGSLLNSDDFK

-987 FKGSVSDFFTNLLEG
+987 FKGSISDFFTNILEG
-1002 QETFGDAFLGM
+1002 QETFGDAFLDM

-1047 SGDLSGG
+1047 NGDPSGG
-1054 SGGGGLFTGLSF
+1054 SGGGGLFTGLTF
-1066 AGGLLGGGGGG
+1066 AGGLLG
-1077 LFGGGGGL
+1077 GGGGGL

-1107 NTITRMTTGLDTA
+1107 STITRMTTGLDTA

-1201 GYIMGPGTGTSDSI
+1201 GYIAGPGTGTSDSI

-1242 NSGRVGHFASGGLV
+1242 NSGRVGHFATGGLV
-1256 RAASGGKGSGGA
+1256 RANGSGNKGA
-1268 AGNVVTLNVSALDA
+1268 ATPAASSVTLNVSALDA
-1282 ASFADFLQNGGMDA
+1282 ASFMEFLQNGGMDS

-1301 YDGNRDFT
+1301 FDGTRDFT

>member
-12 GADSSGLRQE
+12 GADSSGLRSE

-29 INTAFDANPIKT
+29 INSTFDANPLKT
-41 FQGAVDGTAGSMES
+41 FQGAVDGTAGSMEK
-55 LIGKFG
+55 LISNFG

-90 SETMGVTASQ
+90 SETMGISAAQ

-122 MRLDKTLSSG
+122 MRLDKTLSAG
-132 GESAEKAQ
+132 GASAEKAQ
-140 AMLSAV
+140 AMLDAV

-170 YKLAASAGYAQEYLM
+170 YKAATSVGYGQEYLM
-185 ETLGSRG
+185 ETLGARG

-254 IPPLTTGLATVAK
+254 IPPLTSGLAAVAK
-267 YLATNKEEV
+267 YLSTNKEEV

-305 LFGSAGGAGST
+305 LFGAAGGAGST

-370 RQRQAETAKAAAVIR
+370 KQRQVETAKAAAVIK
-385 AEMIK
+385 AEMTK
-390 AYADINAAATTSGA
+390 AYAEINAAATTSGA
-404 VQTGALNSVS
+404 VQTAALTKVG

-423 VSSVGGAAINTGVK
+423 VGSVGGAAINTGVK

-483 KAEKELNENVVNLDG
+483 KAEQELNDHVINIDGEAYKQIDG
-498 VAYQQKDGIWKRR
+498 VWKKR
-511 DVNTDASDFESP
+511 VANTDASDFENP
-523 FSYTEIDQDSALAAE
+523 FSYEDVDQNSSLVAE
-538 LNYRLH
+538 LNNRQY
-544 MKPDIEKTE
+544 MQPDIQKTE
-553 LSPEANKQLD
+553 LSPETNKQID

-568 LEGLSKA
+568 LEGLSKS

-596 EVPKTYTVEVPLGE
+596 EVPKAYTVEVPLGE
-610 IAAQKAIDAYNAAPG
+610 IAAQKALDAYNAAPG

-651 AGVMTDLTASGNNLD
+651 AGVMSDLTASGYNLD

-774 SMSMEIEEKTGTA
+774 SMSLEIEEKTGTA
-787 YEAGMAQVAENVKAK
+787 YEAGMAQVSQNVKAK

-812 GLPTEAV
+812 GVPEDAI
-819 KSLQDKLAEYQTALQ
+819 KSLNDKLAEYQTALQ
-834 NKVTEQ
+834 NKVTQ
-840 QQQALSKLKTDTMRT
+840 QQQEALGKLKTDTMRT

-867 DAEYN
+867 DAEYE
-872 ATVESLN
+872 ATVTALE

-889 AQNKDDKEAM
+889 AKNKEDKEAM
-899 AAVEEWYTSQVQA
+899 AAVEDWYTAQVQA

-937 TKTMGSLLNSDDFK
+937 TKAMGSLLNSDDFK

-961 QMQQFYDLWKDAHK
+961 EMQQFYDLWKDAHK
-975 TTAQMMADSMES
+975 TTAQMMADDMSS
-987 FKGSVSDFFTNLLEG
+987 FQGSISDFFTSLLEG

-1020 VVKQLAD
+1020 VVKQIAD
-1027 KWSSQILAS
+1027 KWSAQILTS

-1047 SGDLSGG
+1047 GGDFSGVG
-1054 SGGGGLFTGLSF
+1054 SGGGGLFTGLTF

-1077 LFGGGGGL
+1077 LFGGGGG
-1085 FGGLFGGGSNGNGDE
+1085 NGQE
-1100 DPVTTFQ
+1100 DPVTIFT
-1107 NTITRMTTGLDTA
+1107 NTIDRMTNGMNTA
-1120 TSSLGLFSG
+1120 TSTLSLFSG
-1129 GTGTAGKLLGTY
+1129 GTGTAGKLIGTY
-1141 NAVQGMIN
+1141 NILQTALN

-1157 ATTVSA
+1157 ATTIAA
-1163 TTGLAS
+1163 TTGITA
-1169 FTASVYVATAALQA
+1169 FTSSVYMATAALQA
-1183 MASKST
+1183 MAARSY
-1189 FGSIFGGKFATG
+1189 FGMGFATG
-1201 GYIMGPGTGTSDSI
+1201 GLISGPGTGTSDDI

-1222 EYVLTAE
+1222 EYVLTAQ

>member
-12 GADSSGLRQE
+12 GADSSGLRSE

-29 INTAFDANPIKT
+29 INSTFDANPLKT
-41 FQGAVDGTAGSMES
+41 FQGAVDGTAGSMEK
-55 LIGKFG
+55 LISNFG

-77 SGAVEAGARVKEL
+77 SGAVEAGARVKDL
-90 SETMGVTASQ
+90 SETMGISAAQ

-122 MRLDKTLSSG
+122 MRLDKTLSAG
-132 GESAEKAQ
+132 GASAEKAQ
-140 AMLSAV
+140 AMLDAV

-170 YKLAASAGYAQEYLM
+170 YKAATSVGYGQEYLM
-185 ETLGSRG
+185 ETLGARG

-206 QNAAKVQG
+206 QNAAKVQS

-229 DTLKMQA
+229 DVLKMQA

-254 IPPLTTGLATVAK
+254 IPPLTSGLASIAE

-276 IDCTKAVVAFIAAY
+276 IDCTKALVGFIAAY
-290 KTVVALRASFGAMQG
+290 KTVTALRASVAALGG
-305 LFGSAGGAGST
+305 LLGGAGTGAAST
-316 AATEAI
+316 ATDAI
-322 TRAQEAQINRRIK
+322 TRAQEAQINKRIR

-355 EVTEAEKTRLYANYV
+355 EATEAEKTRLYANYV

-385 AEMIK
+385 AEMTK
-390 AYADINAAATTSGA
+390 TYAEINSAATTSAA
-404 VQTGALNSVS
+404 VQTGAINSVS

-423 VSSVGGAAINTGVK
+423 VGSVGGAAINTGVK

-447 TIKKLTSAAW
+447 TMKKLTSAAW

-477 VEYKKQ
+477 VQYKKE

-498 VAYQQKDGIWKRR
+498 VAYQQDNGVWKRR
-511 DVNTDASDFESP
+511 DVNTEASDFENP

-568 LEGLSKA
+568 LEGLSKS

-581 AAKAGGGG
+581 TAK
-589 SSAAPKV
+589 APKV
-596 EVPKTYTVEVPLGE
+596 EAPKTYTVEVPLGE

-625 SQWLNPDLTTDMNN
+625 SQWINPDLTNDMEN
-639 SCAAFVSTMYGA
+639 SCASFVSAMYGA
-651 AGVMTDLTASGNNLD
+651 AGVMSDLTASGNNLD

-719 LQQWINEFGLIGY
+719 LDQWKQEFGFIGY
-732 GSVKALTGGATSTQ
+732 GSVAKLTGGATSTQ
-746 TVDENGR
+746 TVDKNGK

-761 LQQAKDEALRLFT
+761 LQQAKEEALKLFT
-774 SMSMEIEEKTGTA
+774 SMSTEIEEKTGTA

-819 KSLQDKLAEYQTALQ
+819 KSLQDKLSEYQTALQ
-834 NKVTEQ
+834 NKVTQ
-840 QQQALSKLKTDTMRT
+840 QQQEALNKLKTDTART
-855 NAELKGDYKSLA
+855 TAELKGDYKSLA

-872 ATVESLN
+872 VTVESIN

-899 AAVEEWYTSQVQA
+899 AAVEDWYTSQVQA

-937 TKTMGSLLNSDDFK
+937 TEALGDLLNSDDFK
-951 QMMDWDGQTA
+951 QMMDWDGETA
-961 QMQQFYDLWKDAHK
+961 EMQQFYDLWKDAHK
-975 TTAQMMADSMES
+975 TTSQMMADSMSS
-987 FKGSVSDFFTNLLEG
+987 FQGSISDFFTNILEG

-1013 VDSLLDT
+1013 IDSLLDT

-1027 KWSSQILAS
+1027 KWSSQILTS
-1036 LFPGMFGGDQQ
+1036 LFPGLFGGDQQ
-1047 SGDLSGG
+1047 GGDFSDVGSG
-1054 SGGGGLFTGLSF
+1054 GGGGLFTGLTF

-1077 LFGGGGGL
+1077 LFGGGGGHD
-1085 FGGLFGGGSNGNGDE
+1085 GNGE
-1100 DPVTTFQ
+1100 DPITTFQ
-1107 NTITRMTTGLDTA
+1107 NTVTRMTTGMNTA
-1120 TSSLGLFSG
+1120 TSALGLFSG

-1141 NAVQGMIN
+1141 NVVQGLIN

-1157 ATTVSA
+1157 ATTVAA
-1163 TTGLAS
+1163 TTGMAS

-1183 MASKST
+1183 MAAKST
-1189 FGSIFGGKFATG
+1189 FGSIFGGKWATG
-1201 GYIMGPGTGTSDSI
+1201 GYIAGPGTSTSDSI

-1222 EYVLTAE
+1222 EYVLTAD

-1242 NSGRVGHFASGGLV
+1242 NSGRVGHFATGGLV
-1256 RAASGGKGSGGA
+1256 SGRNASSGGPIVQ
-1268 AGNVVTLNVSALDA
+1268 AGNTVVLNVSAVDA
-1282 ASFADFLQNGGMDA
+1282 TSFADFLQREGGKA
-1296 IKQLL
+1296 LKQFLL
-1301 YDGNRDFT
+1301 DTDRDYT
-1309 TESGVW
+1309 GSSDVW

>member
-12 GADSSGLRQE
+12 GADSSGLRSE

-29 INTAFDANPIKT
+29 INSTFDANPLKT
-41 FQGAVDGTAGSMES
+41 FQGAVDGTAGSMEK
-55 LIGKFG
+55 LISNFG
-61 KFTAAAGAG
+61 KVTAAAGAG
-70 FGFIQMI
+70 FGFIQLI
-77 SGAVEAGARVKEL
+77 SGAVEAGARVKDL
-90 SETMGVTASQ
+90 SETMGISAAQ
-100 ASLFSRTV
+100 ASMFSKTV

-122 MRLDKTLSSG
+122 MRLDKTLSAG
-132 GESAEKAQ
+132 GASAEKAQ
-140 AMLSAV
+140 AMLDAV

-170 YKLAASAGYAQEYLM
+170 YKAATSVGYGQEYLM
-185 ETLGSRG
+185 ETLGARG

-206 QNAAKVQG
+206 QNAAKVQS

-229 DTLKMQA
+229 DVLKMQA
-236 SALGTATGAALAP
+236 STLGTATGAALAP

-254 IPPLTTGLATVAK
+254 IPPLTSGLASIAQ

-276 IDCTKAVVAFIAAY
+276 IDCTKALVGFIAAY
-290 KTVVALRASFGAMQG
+290 KTVTALRASVAALGGLMGA
-305 LFGSAGGAGST
+305 AGTGAAST
-316 AATEAI
+316 ATDAI
-322 TRAQEAQINRRIK
+322 TRAQEAQINKRIR

-355 EVTEAEKTRLYANYV
+355 EVTEAEKTRLYAYYV

-385 AEMIK
+385 AEMTK
-390 AYADINAAATTSGA
+390 TYAEINSAATTSAA

-423 VSSVGGAAINTGVK
+423 VGSVGGAAINTGVK
-437 MTTMGSAGLT
+437 MTTMGATGLT
-447 TIKKLTSAAW
+447 TMKKLTSAAW

-477 VEYKKQ
+477 VQYKKE

-498 VAYQQKDGIWKRR
+498 VAYKQDNGIWKRR
-511 DVNTDASDFESP
+511 DVNTDASDFENP

-563 DLKAQ
+563 DLKAK
-568 LEGLSKA
+568 LAGLSNS

-581 AAKAGGGG
+581 AVKAGGGG
-589 SSAAPKV
+589 GGSATPKV
-596 EVPKTYTVEVPLGE
+596 EVPKTYTVEVPIGE
-610 IAAQKAIDAYNAAPG
+610 IAAQQAIDTYNAAPG
-625 SQWLNPDLTTDMNN
+625 SQWLNPDLTTDMDN
-639 SCAAFVSTMYGA
+639 SCASFVSTMYGA
-651 AGVMTDLTASGNNLD
+651 AGVMTDLTASGNALD
-666 AMFQSVKGAWYGPND
+666 AMFQNAEAWYGPGS
-681 GYSPSAGDYVSGPGH
+681 GYVPSAGDYVSGPGH

-713 GLQQHD
+713 GLQEHD
-719 LQQWINEFGLIGY
+719 LDQWKNEFGFIGY
-732 GSVKALTGGATSTQ
+732 GSVAALTGGRTATQ
-746 TVDENGR
+746 TVDANGR
-753 ALQEAQRK
+753 AIQEAQRK

-787 YEAGMAQVAENVKAK
+787 YEAGMAQVAQNVKSK

-812 GLPTEAV
+812 GVPEDAI
-819 KSLQDKLAEYQTALQ
+819 KSLNDKLAEYQTALQ
-834 NKVTEQ
+834 NKVTQ
-840 QQQALSKLKTDTMRT
+840 QQQEALGKLKTDTMRT

-889 AQNKDDKEAM
+889 AKNKDDKEAL
-899 AAVEEWYTSQVQA
+899 AAVEDWYTSQVQA
-912 AAEKRTEAYRASFA
+912 AAEKQTEAYRASFA
-926 KQMDYAISHHD
+926 KQMDYAISRHD
-937 TKTMGSLLNSDDFK
+937 TKAMGSLLNSDDFK

-961 QMQQFYDLWKDAHK
+961 EMQQFYDLWKDAHK
-975 TTAQMMADSMES
+975 TTAQMMADSMSS
-987 FKGSVSDFFTNLLEG
+987 FQGSISDFFTSILEG

-1020 VVKQLAD
+1020 VVKQIAD
-1027 KWSSQILAS
+1027 KWSAQILTS

-1047 SGDLSGG
+1047 GGDFSGVG
-1054 SGGGGLFTGLSF
+1054 SGGGLFTGLTF

-1077 LFGGGGGL
+1077 LFGGT
-1085 FGGLFGGGSNGNGDE
+1085 NGNGDE
-1100 DPVTTFQ
+1100 DPVTIFQ
-1107 NTITRMTTGLDTA
+1107 NTITRMTTGMDTA
-1120 TSSLGLFSG
+1120 TSALGLFSS
-1129 GTGTAGKLLGTY
+1129 GTGTANKLIGTY
-1141 NAVQGMIN
+1141 NVVQGMIN
-1149 TGTKPAET
+1149 TGTKPAENLVT
-1157 ATTVSA
+1157 ATA
-1163 TTGLAS
+1163 TKGLTS
-1169 FTASVYVATAALQA
+1169 FTFNVYAATAALKA
-1183 MASKST
+1183 MAASAS
-1189 FGSIFGGKFATG
+1189 FGGLPHATG
-1201 GYIMGPGTGTSDSI
+1201 GFITGPGTGTSDDI

-1222 EYVLTAE
+1222 EYVLTAQ

>member
-12 GADSSGLRQE
+12 GADSSGLRSE

-29 INTAFDANPIKT
+29 INSTFDANPLKT
-41 FQGAVDGTAGSMES
+41 FQGAVDGTAGSMEK
-55 LIGKFG
+55 LISNFG

-70 FGFIQMI
+70 FGFIQLI

-90 SETMGVTASQ
+90 SETMGISAAQASQ
-100 ASLFSRTV
+100 FSRTV

-122 MRLDKTLSSG
+122 MRLDKTLSAG
-132 GESAEKAQ
+132 GASAEKAQ
-140 AMLSAV
+140 AMLDAV

-170 YKLAASAGYAQEYLM
+170 YKAATSVGYGQEYLM
-185 ETLGSRG
+185 ETLGARG

-206 QNAAKVQG
+206 QNAAKVQS

-229 DTLKMQA
+229 DVLKMQA
-236 SALGTATGAALAP
+236 STLGTATGAALAP

-254 IPPLTTGLATVAK
+254 IPPLTSGLASIAQ

-276 IDCTKAVVAFIAAY
+276 IDCTKALVGFIAAY
-290 KTVVALRASFGAMQG
+290 KTVTALRASVAALGGLMGA
-305 LFGSAGGAGST
+305 AGTGAAST
-316 AATEAI
+316 ATDAI
-322 TRAQEAQINRRIK
+322 TRAQEAQINKRIR

-341 LQEEKAYLKSLQTM
+341 LQEEKAYFKSLQTM

-370 RQRQAETAKAAAVIR
+370 RQRQAETAKAAAVLR
-385 AEMIK
+385 AEMTK
-390 AYADINAAATTSGA
+390 TYAEINSAATTSAA

-423 VSSVGGAAINTGVK
+423 VGSVGGAAINTGVK
-437 MTTMGSAGLT
+437 MTTMGSTGLT
-447 TIKKLTSAAW
+447 TMKKLTSAAW

-483 KAEKELNENVVNLDG
+483 KAEQELNDHVINIDGEAYKQIDG
-498 VAYQQKDGIWKRR
+498 VWKKRG
-511 DVNTDASDFESP
+511 VNTDASDFENP
-523 FSYTEIDQDSALAAE
+523 FSYEDVDQNSSLVAE
-538 LNYRLH
+538 LNNRQY
-544 MKPDIEKTE
+544 MQPDLEKTE

-568 LEGLSKA
+568 LEGLSKS

-589 SSAAPKV
+589 GSAAPKV

-610 IAAQKAIDAYNAAPG
+610 IAAQKAIDTYNAAPG
-625 SQWLNPDLTTDMNN
+625 SQWLNPDLTKDMNN

-666 AMFQSVKGAWYGPND
+666 AMFQNASAWYGPND

-696 VGMYVGNNTVI
+696 AGMYVGNNTVI

-719 LQQWINEFGLIGY
+719 LDQWKQEFGFIGY
-732 GSVKALTGGATSTQ
+732 GSVAKLTGGATSTQ
-746 TVDENGR
+746 TVDKNGK

-761 LQQAKDEALRLFT
+761 LQQAKEEALKLFT
-774 SMSMEIEEKTGTA
+774 SMSTEIEEKTGTA

-834 NKVTEQ
+834 NKVTQ
-840 QQQALSKLKTDTMRT
+840 QQREALNKLKTDTMRT

-867 DAEYN
+867 DAEYK

-899 AAVEEWYTSQVQA
+899 ASVEEWYTSQVQA

-951 QMMDWDGQTA
+951 RMMDWDGETA
-961 QMQQFYDLWKDAHK
+961 EMQQFYDLWKDAHK
-975 TTAQMMADSMES
+975 TTSQMMADSMSS
-987 FKGSVSDFFTNLLEG
+987 FQGSISDFFTNILEG

-1013 VDSLLDT
+1013 IDSLLDT

-1027 KWSSQILAS
+1027 KWSSQILTS
-1036 LFPGMFGGDQQ
+1036 LFPGLFGGDQQ
-1047 SGDLSGG
+1047 GGDFSDVGSG
-1054 SGGGGLFTGLSF
+1054 GGGGLFTGLTF
-1066 AGGLLGGGGGG
+1066 AGGLLGGGGDG
-1077 LFGGGGGL
+1077 LFGG
-1085 FGGLFGGGSNGNGDE
+1085 GGGSNGNGDE
-1100 DPVTTFQ
+1100 DPITTFQ
-1107 NTITRMTTGLDTA
+1107 NTINRMTTGMDTA
-1120 TSSLGLFSG
+1120 TNTLSLFSG

-1141 NAVQGMIN
+1141 NIIQGAIN

-1157 ATTVSA
+1157 ATTVAA
-1163 TTGLAS
+1163 TTGLAG
-1169 FTASVYVATAALQA
+1169 FTTSVYMATAALQA
-1183 MASKST
+1183 MAASKFAT
-1189 FGSIFGGKFATG
+1189 FGFATG
-1201 GYIMGPGTGTSDSI
+1201 GYIAGPGTGTSDSI

-1222 EYVLTAE
+1222 EYVLTAD

-1242 NSGRVGHFASGGLV
+1242 NSGRAGHFATGGLV
-1256 RAASGGKGSGGA
+1256 RANGSGSKGA
-1268 AGNVVTLNVSALDA
+1268 AVSVGNSVTLNVSALDA
-1282 ASFADFLQNGGMDA
+1282 ASFMEFLQNGGMDS

-1301 YDGNRDFT
+1301 FDGDRDFT

>member
-12 GADSSGLRQE
+12 GADSSGLRSE

-29 INTAFDANPIKT
+29 INSTFDANPLRT
-41 FQGAVDGTAGSMES
+41 FQGAVDGTAGSMEK
-55 LIGKFG
+55 LISNFG

-70 FGFIQMI
+70 FGFIQLI

-90 SETMGVTASQ
+90 SETMGISAAQASQ
-100 ASLFSRTV
+100 FSRTV

-122 MRLDKTLSSG
+122 MRLDKTLSAG
-132 GESAEKAQ
+132 GASAEKAQ
-140 AMLSAV
+140 AMLDAV

-170 YKLAASAGYAQEYLM
+170 YKAATSVGYGQEYLM
-185 ETLGSRG
+185 ETLGARG
-192 IALTGVLR
+192 ISLTGVLR

-206 QNAAKVQG
+206 QNAAKVQS

-229 DTLKMQA
+229 DVLKMQA
-236 SALGTATGAALAP
+236 STLGTATGAALAP

-254 IPPLTTGLATVAK
+254 IPPLTSGLASIAQ

-276 IDCTKAVVAFIAAY
+276 IDCTKALVGFIAAY
-290 KTVVALRASFGAMQG
+290 KTVTALRASVAALGGLMGA
-305 LFGSAGGAGST
+305 AGTGAAST
-316 AATEAI
+316 ATDAI
-322 TRAQEAQINRRIK
+322 TRAQEAQINKRIR

-385 AEMIK
+385 AEMTK
-390 AYADINAAATTSGA
+390 TYAEINSAATTSAA

-423 VSSVGGAAINTGVK
+423 VGSVGGAAINTGVK
-437 MTTMGSAGLT
+437 MTTMGSTGLT
-447 TIKKLTSAAW
+447 TMKKLTSAAW

-477 VEYKKQ
+477 VQYKKE
-483 KAEKELNENVVNLDG
+483 KAEQELNDHVIDIDGEAYKQIDG
-498 VAYQQKDGIWKRR
+498 VWKKRV
-511 DVNTDASDFESP
+511 VNTDASDFENP
-523 FSYTEIDQDSALAAE
+523 FSYEDVDQNSSLVAE
-538 LNYRLH
+538 LNNRQY
-544 MKPDIEKTE
+544 MQPDLEKTE

-568 LEGLSKA
+568 LEGLSKS

-589 SSAAPKV
+589 SSATPKV

-610 IAAQKAIDAYNAAPG
+610 IAAQKAIDTYNAAPG
-625 SQWLNPDLTTDMNN
+625 IQWLNPDLTNDMEN
-639 SCAAFVSTMYGA
+639 SCASFVSTMYGA
-651 AGVMTDLTASGNNLD
+651 AGVMSDLTASGNNLD
-666 AMFQSVKGAWYGPND
+666 AMFQNASAWYGPND
-681 GYSPSAGDYVSGPGH
+681 GYSPSVGDYVSGPKH
-696 VGMYVGNNTVI
+696 AGMYVGNNTVI

-719 LQQWINEFGLIGY
+719 LDQWKQEFGFIGY
-732 GSVKALTGGATSTQ
+732 GSVAKLTGGATATQ
-746 TVDENGR
+746 TVDKNGK

-761 LQQAKDEALRLFT
+761 LQQAKEEALKLFT
-774 SMSMEIEEKTGTA
+774 SMSTEIEEKTGTA

-819 KSLQDKLAEYQTALQ
+819 KSLQDKLSEYQTALQ
-834 NKVTEQ
+834 NKVTQ
-840 QQQALSKLKTDTMRT
+840 QQQEALNKLKTDTART
-855 NAELKGDYKSLA
+855 TAELKGDYKSLA

-872 ATVESLN
+872 ATVESIN

-899 AAVEEWYTSQVQA
+899 AAVEDWYTSQVQA

-937 TKTMGSLLNSDDFK
+937 TEALGDLLNSDNFK

-961 QMQQFYDLWKDAHK
+961 QMQQFYDLWKNAHK

-987 FKGSVSDFFTNLLEG
+987 FQGSISDFFTNILEG

-1020 VVKQLAD
+1020 VIKQLAD
-1027 KWSSQILAS
+1027 KWSSQILTA
-1036 LFPGMFGGDQQ
+1036 LFPGMFGGGDNQ

-1054 SGGGGLFTGLSF
+1054 SGGGLFTGLTF

-1077 LFGGGGGL
+1077 LFGGV
-1085 FGGLFGGGSNGNGDE
+1085 GGSNGNGDE
-1100 DPVTTFQ
+1100 DPITTFQ
-1107 NTITRMTTGLDTA
+1107 NTINRMTTGMDTA
-1120 TSSLGLFSG
+1120 TNTLSLFSG

-1141 NAVQGMIN
+1141 NIIQGAIN

-1157 ATTVSA
+1157 ATTVAA
-1163 TTGLAS
+1163 TTGLAG
-1169 FTASVYVATAALQA
+1169 FTTSVYMATAALQA
-1183 MASKST
+1183 MAASKFAT
-1189 FGSIFGGKFATG
+1189 FGFATG
-1201 GYIMGPGTGTSDSI
+1201 GYIAGPGTGTSDSI

-1222 EYVLTAE
+1222 EYVLTAD

-1242 NSGRVGHFASGGLV
+1242 NSGRVGHFATGGLV
-1256 RAASGGKGSGGA
+1256 SGRNASSGGPIVQ
-1268 AGNVVTLNVSALDA
+1268 AGNTVVLNVSAVDA
-1282 ASFADFLQNGGMDA
+1282 TSFADFLQREGGKA
-1296 IKQLL
+1296 LKQFLL
-1301 YDGNRDFT
+1301 DTDRDYT
-1309 TESGVW
+1309 GSSDVW

>member
-132 GESAEKAQ
+132 GDSAEKAQ
-140 AMLSAV
+140 AMLNAV
-146 GVSLQDANGKLLPV
+146 GVSLQDANGKLLPL

-305 LFGSAGGAGST
+305 LFGAAGGAGST

-355 EVTEAEKTRLYANYV
+355 EATEAEKTRLYANYV
-370 RQRQAETAKAAAVIR
+370 KQRQVETAKAAAVIR
-385 AEMIK
+385 AEMTK

-423 VSSVGGAAINTGVK
+423 VGSVGGAAINTGVK

-447 TIKKLTSAAW
+447 TMKKLTNAAW

-477 VEYKKQ
+477 VQYKKE

-498 VAYQQKDGIWKRR
+498 VAYQQKDGIWRR
-511 DVNTDASDFESP
+511 REVNTDASDFENP
-523 FSYTEIDQDSALAAE
+523 FSYTDIDQDSALAAE
-538 LNYRLH
+538 LNYKLH
-544 MKPDIEKTE
+544 MQPDIEKKTGLSNETNKE
-553 LSPEANKQLD
+553 LE
-563 DLKAQ
+563 DLKAK
-568 LEGLSKA
+568 LAGLSNS

-581 AAKAGGGG
+581 AVKAGGGG
-589 SSAAPKV
+589 GGSANPKV

-610 IAAQKAIDAYNAAPG
+610 IAAQKALDAYNAAPG

-651 AGVMTDLTASGNNLD
+651 AGVMTDLTASVNNLD
-666 AMFQSVKGAWYGPND
+666 AMFQSVQGGWHAAGEF
-681 GYSPSAGDYVSGPGH
+681 YSPSPGDYVSGPGH

-713 GLQQHD
+713 GLQEHD
-719 LQQWINEFGLIGY
+719 LDQWKNEFGFIGY
-732 GSVKALTGGATSTQ
+732 GSVAALTGGRTATQ
-746 TVDENGR
+746 TVDANGR
-753 ALQEAQRK
+753 AIQEAQRK

-787 YEAGMAQVAENVKAK
+787 YEAGMAQVAQNVKSK

-812 GLPTEAV
+812 GVPEDAI
-819 KSLQDKLAEYQTALQ
+819 KSLNDKLAEYQTALQ
-834 NKVTEQ
+834 NKVTQ
-840 QQQALSKLKTDTMRT
+840 QQQEALGKLKTDTMRT

-889 AQNKDDKEAM
+889 AKNKEDKEAM
-899 AAVEEWYTSQVQA
+899 AAVEDWYTSQVQA
-912 AAEKRTEAYRASFA
+912 AAEKRTEAYRTSFA
-926 KQMDYAISHHD
+926 KQMDYAISRHD
-937 TKTMGSLLNSDDFK
+937 TKAMGSLLNSDDFK

-961 QMQQFYDLWKDAHK
+961 EMQQFYDLWKDAHK
-975 TTAQMMADSMES
+975 TTEQEIADSMSS
-987 FKGSVSDFFTNLLEG
+987 FQGSISDFFTSLLEG

-1020 VVKQLAD
+1020 VVKQIAD
-1027 KWSSQILAS
+1027 KWSAQILTS

-1047 SGDLSGG
+1047 GGDFSGVG
-1054 SGGGGLFTGLSF
+1054 SGGGLFTGLTF
-1066 AGGLLGGGGGG
+1066 AGGLLGGGGSG
-1077 LFGGGGGL
+1077 LFGGGG
-1085 FGGLFGGGSNGNGDE
+1085 GNGDE
-1100 DPVTTFQ
+1100 DPVTTFT
-1107 NTITRMTTGLDTA
+1107 NTIDRMTNGMNTA
-1120 TSSLGLFSG
+1120 TSTLSLFSG
-1129 GTGTAGKLLGTY
+1129 GTGTAGKLIGTY
-1141 NAVQGMIN
+1141 NILQTALN

-1157 ATTVSA
+1157 ATTIAA
-1163 TTGLAS
+1163 TTGITA
-1169 FTASVYVATAALQA
+1169 FTSSVYMATAALQA
-1183 MASKST
+1183 MAARSY
-1189 FGSIFGGKFATG
+1189 FGMGFATG
-1201 GYIMGPGTGTSDSI
+1201 GLISGPGTGTSDDI

-1222 EYVLTAE
+1222 EYVLTAQ

-1301 YDGNRDFT
+1301 YDGSRDFT
-1309 TESGVW
+1309 SESGVW

>member
-132 GESAEKAQ
+132 GDSAEKAQ

-146 GVSLQDANGKLLPV
+146 GVSLQDANGKLLPL

-236 SALGTATGAALAP
+236 SALGSATGAALAP

-254 IPPLTTGLATVAK
+254 IPPLTLGLAAVAK

-305 LFGSAGGAGST
+305 LFGAAGGAGST

-355 EVTEAEKTRLYANYV
+355 EATEAEKTRLYANYV
-370 RQRQAETAKAAAVIR
+370 KQRQVETAKAAAVIR
-385 AEMIK
+385 AEMTK

-423 VSSVGGAAINTGVK
+423 VGSVGGAAINTGVK

-447 TIKKLTSAAW
+447 TMKKLTSAAW

-477 VEYKKQ
+477 VQYKKE
-483 KAEKELNENVVNLDG
+483 KAEQELNDHVVNIDG
-498 VAYQQKDGIWKRR
+498 EAYKQIDGEWKKRV
-511 DVNTDASDFESP
+511 VNTDASDFENP
-523 FSYTEIDQDSALAAE
+523 FSYEDIDQDSALASE
-538 LNYRLH
+538 LNYKLH
-544 MKPDIEKTE
+544 MQPDIEKKTG
-553 LSPEANKQLD
+553 LSDETNKELD
-563 DLKAQ
+563 DLKAK
-568 LEGLSKA
+568 LAGLSSA
-575 VDDNTA
+575 VDDNT
-581 AAKAGGGG
+581 KAVKSGGGG
-589 SSAAPKV
+589 SAAAPKIK
-596 EVPKTYTVEVPLGE
+596 VPKTYEVEVPLGE
-610 IAAQKAIDAYNAAPG
+610 IAAQKALDAYNEAPG

-651 AGVMTDLTASGNNLD
+651 AGVMTDLTAFGNNLD
-666 AMFQSVKGAWYGPND
+666 AMFQSVQGGWHAAGEF
-681 GYSPSAGDYVSGPGH
+681 YSPSPGDYVSGPGH

-713 GLQQHD
+713 GLQKHD
-719 LQQWINEFGLIGY
+719 LDQWKDEFGFIGY
-732 GSVKALTGGATSTQ
+732 GSVAALTGGRTATQ
-746 TVDENGR
+746 TVDANGR
-753 ALQEAQRK
+753 AIQEAQRK

-787 YEAGMAQVAENVKAK
+787 YESGMAQVAQNVKSK

-812 GLPTEAV
+812 GLPEEAV
-819 KSLQDKLAEYQTALQ
+819 KSLNDKLAEYQTALQ
-834 NKVTEQ
+834 NKVTQ
-840 QQQALSKLKTDTMRT
+840 QQQEALGKLKTDTMRT

-889 AQNKDDKEAM
+889 AKNKEDKEAM
-899 AAVEEWYTSQVQA
+899 AAVEDWYTAQVQA

-937 TKTMGSLLNSDDFK
+937 TKAMGSLLNSDDFK

-961 QMQQFYDLWKDAHK
+961 EMQQFYDLWKDAHK
-975 TTAQMMADSMES
+975 TTSQMMADDMSS
-987 FKGSVSDFFTNLLEG
+987 FQGSISDFFTSLLEG

-1020 VVKQLAD
+1020 VVKQIAD
-1027 KWSSQILAS
+1027 KWSAQILTS

-1047 SGDLSGG
+1047 GGDFSGVG
-1054 SGGGGLFTGLSF
+1054 SGGGLFTGLTF

-1077 LFGGGGGL
+1077 LFGGT
-1085 FGGLFGGGSNGNGDE
+1085 NGNGDE
-1100 DPVTTFQ
+1100 DPVTIFQ
-1107 NTITRMTTGLDTA
+1107 NTITRMTTGMDTA
-1120 TSSLGLFSG
+1120 TSALGLFSS
-1129 GTGTAGKLLGTY
+1129 GTGTANKLIGTY
-1141 NAVQGMIN
+1141 NVVQGMIN
-1149 TGTKPAET
+1149 TGTKPAENLVT
-1157 ATTVSA
+1157 ATA
-1163 TTGLAS
+1163 TKGLTS
-1169 FTASVYVATAALQA
+1169 FTFNVYAATAALKA
-1183 MASKST
+1183 MAASAS
-1189 FGSIFGGKFATG
+1189 FGGLPHATG
-1201 GYIMGPGTGTSDSI
+1201 GFITGPGTGTSDDI

-1222 EYVLTAE
+1222 EYVLTAQ

>member
-12 GADSSGLRQE
+12 GADSSGLRSE

-29 INTAFDANPIKT
+29 INSTFDANPLKT
-41 FQGAVDGTAGSMES
+41 FQGAVDGTAGSMEK
-55 LIGKFG
+55 LISNFG

-70 FGFIQMI
+70 FGFIQLI

-90 SETMGVTASQ
+90 SETMGISAAQASQ
-100 ASLFSRTV
+100 FSRTV

-122 MRLDKTLSSG
+122 MRLDKTLSAG
-132 GESAEKAQ
+132 GASAEKAQ
-140 AMLSAV
+140 AMLDAV

-170 YKLAASAGYAQEYLM
+170 YKVATSVGYGQEYLM
-185 ETLGSRG
+185 ETLGARG

-206 QNAAKVQG
+206 QNAAKVQS

-229 DTLKMQA
+229 DVLKMQA
-236 SALGTATGAALAP
+236 STLGTATGAALAP

-254 IPPLTTGLATVAK
+254 IPPLTSGLASIAQ

-276 IDCTKAVVAFIAAY
+276 IDCTKALVGFIAAY
-290 KTVVALRASFGAMQG
+290 KTVTALRASVAALGGLMGTAGTGA
-305 LFGSAGGAGST
+305 AST
-316 AATEAI
+316 ATDAI
-322 TRAQEAQINRRIK
+322 TRAQEAQINKRIR

-385 AEMIK
+385 AEMTK
-390 AYADINAAATTSGA
+390 TYAEINSAATTSAA

-423 VSSVGGAAINTGVK
+423 VGSVGGAAINTGVK
-437 MTTMGSAGLT
+437 MTTMGSTGLT
-447 TIKKLTSAAW
+447 TMKKLTSAAW

-483 KAEKELNENVVNLDG
+483 KAEKELNDHVINIDGEAYKQIDG
-498 VAYQQKDGIWKRR
+498 VWKKRV
-511 DVNTDASDFESP
+511 VNTDASDFENP
-523 FSYTEIDQDSALAAE
+523 FSYEDVDQNSSLVAE
-538 LNYRLH
+538 LNNRQY
-544 MKPDIEKTE
+544 MQPDLEKTE

-568 LEGLSKA
+568 LEGLSKS

-589 SSAAPKV
+589 GSAAPKV

-610 IAAQKAIDAYNAAPG
+610 IAAQKALDAYNAAPG

-651 AGVMTDLTASGNNLD
+651 AGVMADLTASGNNLD

-696 VGMYVGNNTVI
+696 AGMYVGNNTVI

-719 LQQWINEFGLIGY
+719 LDQWKQEFGFIGY
-732 GSVKALTGGATSTQ
+732 GSVAKLTGGATSTQ
-746 TVDENGR
+746 TVDKNGK

-761 LQQAKDEALRLFT
+761 LQQAKEEALKLFT
-774 SMSMEIEEKTGTA
+774 SMSTEIEEKTGTA

-834 NKVTEQ
+834 NKVTQ
-840 QQQALSKLKTDTMRT
+840 QQREALNKLKTDTMRT

-867 DAEYN
+867 DAEYK

-899 AAVEEWYTSQVQA
+899 AAVEDWYTSQVQA
-912 AAEKRTEAYRASFA
+912 AAKKRTEAYRASFA

-937 TKTMGSLLNSDDFK
+937 TEAMGDLLNSDDFK
-951 QMMDWDGQTA
+951 QMMDWDGETSE
-961 QMQQFYDLWKDAHK
+961 MQQFYDLWKDAHK
-975 TTAQMMADSMES
+975 TTSQMMADSMSS
-987 FKGSVSDFFTNLLEG
+987 FQGSISDFFTNILEG

-1013 VDSLLDT
+1013 IDSLLDT

-1027 KWSSQILAS
+1027 KWSSQILTS
-1036 LFPGMFGGDQQ
+1036 LFPGLFGGDQQ
-1047 SGDLSGG
+1047 GGDFSDVGSG
-1054 SGGGGLFTGLSF
+1054 GGGGLFTGLTF
-1066 AGGLLGGGGGG
+1066 AGGLLGGGGDG
-1077 LFGGGGGL
+1077 LFGG
-1085 FGGLFGGGSNGNGDE
+1085 GGGSNGNGDE
-1100 DPVTTFQ
+1100 DPITTFQ
-1107 NTITRMTTGLDTA
+1107 NTINRMTTGMDTA
-1120 TSSLGLFSG
+1120 TNTLSLFSG

-1141 NAVQGMIN
+1141 NIIQGAIN

-1157 ATTVSA
+1157 ATTVAA
-1163 TTGLAS
+1163 TTGLAG
-1169 FTASVYVATAALQA
+1169 FTTSVYMATAALQA
-1183 MASKST
+1183 MAASKFAT
-1189 FGSIFGGKFATG
+1189 FGFATG
-1201 GYIMGPGTGTSDSI
+1201 GYIAGPGTGTSDSI

-1222 EYVLTAE
+1222 EYVLTAD

-1235 LPLLDAM
+1235 LPLLDAV
-1242 NSGRVGHFASGGLV
+1242 NSGRVGHFATGGLV
-1256 RAASGGKGSGGA
+1256 RANGPGSKGTA
-1268 AGNVVTLNVSALDA
+1268 VPVGNSVTLNVSALDA
-1282 ASFADFLQNGGMDA
+1282 ASFMEFLQKGGMDS

-1301 YDGNRDFT
+1301 FDGDRDFT